1 MKRFFSVILAALML
15 AQTTALAAPT
25 AETVENAG
33 EVTENAQLLDEEKET
48 VVDTT
53 NLYEEY
59 GTPDSFLN
67 YDMSQEPS
75 ELKSWGVNKGS
86 VNYVFEKGVL
96 KITPK
101 ELVSDN
107 DVVRE
112 LTANG
117 EKAARNGIKDC
128 NFHIRVPSI
137 PTSVINK
144 IVFRVKAVS
153 PYTERVD
160 GTLAKV
166 AGDMSALQVFTCTTA
181 FKGEEGT
188 GNGLNGS
195 YQTLQLLNF
204 DGEFHDY
211 VFDLSKIGNW
221 KGDLTNLRIDLPN
234 FLYEGEEIYIDSI
247 VAYDNYGKEAE
258 FFNFDMSRKPTVMGS
273 AWANIGNV
281 NFGFNGKDMVITVT
295 KTSQGSDKGEHK
307 FELTKD
313 GVKGTYYS
321 ANDPIFNMY
330 VPMIPTEN
338 IKSVVVTATATSPYE
353 ERINGTVN
361 NKDND
366 MNALQIFFMTTE
378 TGGKYNTTNGL
389 AGANSKKL
397 QFKFD
402 GKSHDYVFDFSD
414 RAKWLGDFTAMRVD
428 PTNELFEGE
437 EIRIESFKIY
447 LKDGVASD
455 LGYPVDMYSYD
466 MTTRPSFIGEKIT
479 SWTNSVLTTKIEK
492 DSDAVNG
499 SALKL
504 YYDPNTA
511 NYTGKDGITV
521 TDNDGNTVKKMRD
534 PNFSFNPKFPV
545 SNVNAILIRARFDT
559 PYEARINQAE
569 SNETRLQIFYT
580 TDTVTGVS
588 EDNSIKINVAR
599 DGEYHDYLYYFPANS
614 TFTGNTVTMF
624 RFDFLNEYFEN
635 EALYVDYIKL
645 YSKTP
650 TETYDLTDM
659 VFTPANGATNV
670 DYRTRKITAKLPDSF
685 TGGEEFLKSVNWS
698 NLYFN
703 SYDEATKTA
712 VFGINKYH
720 DTYKTCNTL
729 KGLTFTSN
737 SVTNFTDDGKG
748 YITPYYSIKMSN
760 TFATDGENLVPNG
773 DFGVDTDSMIRV
785 EDNSFFSKI
794 RNGVLTLG
802 TGKEM
807 PQNTF
812 KGLNWNNLI
821 DYEKGTA
828 ENPKYYYFSITAK
841 YTEGTYASWNKIK
854 DRTLYKKDTDTGDV
868 SEFKPLSNTDMN
880 KPKML
885 ITFQKD
891 WNSNDGFAA
900 DVGAYTPGVTNNY
913 RFNNFDN
920 SYKTYSYILK
930 SESSVYKDGKIVP
943 NDDKLWT
950 YFIWEPGDIYY
961 DEKCTQPV
969 TIGFDFMFNNITMKE
984 MFKLNF
990 DLGTDAAGTAPATR
1004 YFAKDVN
1011 TVLPEDTAFTKNG
1024 FAFAGWTD
1032 GEKVYKPGETVTF
1045 GTAGD
1050 KTLKAVWTPML
1061 TLEDESTASVRTA
1074 PNGIRLLSSVGEEI
1088 KNNEKLVSYG
1098 YLVARTEVLG
1108 ENELTFE
1115 FENSISRKAYDK
1127 VTGDDYHYQIG
1138 DGLIKIAAA
1147 IVGIPKGHEN
1157 DKFTIRTYADMGT
1170 DGTLYGNTVTTSLTK
1185 ICKSYKDNQEV
1196 YNQLTDAQKKL
1207 VDEYAEL
1214 YKED

>member
-59 GTPDSFLN
+59 GTPDTFLN
-67 YDMSQEPS
+67 YDMSQDPGTFSNWAANVGKISKSFENG
-75 ELKSWGVNKGS
+75 ELKVTPDVSDKS
-86 VNYVFEKGVL
+86 V
-96 KITPK
+96 TK
-101 ELVSDN
+101 ELTVD
-107 DVVRE
+107 R
-112 LTANG
+112 TAA
-117 EKAARNGIKDC
+117 ERKGIKDP
-128 NFHIRVPSI
+128 NVWLAVPSI

-153 PYTERVD
+153 PYEERLK
-160 GTLAKV
+160 GNLNE
-166 AGDMSALQVFTCTTA
+166 GDTSALKVYIKTTKGGISEGSATMQNLVFDN
-181 FKGEEGT
+181 E
-188 GNGLNGS
+188 
-195 YQTLQLLNF
+195 Y
-204 DGEFHDY
+204 HDY
-211 VFDLSKIGNW
+211 AFDLSKLALW
-221 KGDLTNLRIDLPN
+221 SGDLTNLRIDFPN
-234 FLYEGEEIYIDSI
+234 YMYEGEEIYIDSI

-258 FFNFDMSRKPTVMGS
+258 FFNFDMSRKPTVMTS
-273 AWANIGNV
+273 LHTNIGKV
-281 NFGFNGKDMVITVT
+281 DGSFDGKDMVLTVT
-295 KTSQGSDKGEHK
+295 KTSEGNTEKGEHK
-307 FELTKD
+307 FELTKN

-321 ANDPIFNMY
+321 ANDPLFNMY
-330 VPMIPTEN
+330 VPMIPTAN

-353 ERINGTVN
+353 ERVNGTAN
-361 NKDND
+361 NKDSD
-366 MNALQIFFMTTE
+366 MNALQIFFMTTAS
-378 TGGKYNTTNGL
+378 GGKYNTTNGL
-389 AGANSKKL
+389 SGANSKKL

-402 GKSHDYVFDFSD
+402 GKSHDYVFDFSNSS
-414 RAKWLGDFTAMRVD
+414 AWSGDFTAMRVD

-437 EIRIESFKIY
+437 EIRIESIKIY

-455 LGYPVDMYSYD
+455 LGYLVDMYSYD
-466 MTTRPSFIGEKIT
+466 MTTRPFFIGEKIT

-511 NYTGKDGITV
+511 NYTGTDGITV
-521 TDNDGNTVKKMRD
+521 KDNDGNTVKKMRD

-545 SNVNAILIRARFDT
+545 SNVNAILIRAKFDT
-559 PYEARINQAE
+559 PYYDRVTQAE

-624 RFDFLNEYFEN
+624 RFDLLNEYFEG
-635 EALYVDYIKL
+635 EAMYVDYIKL

-720 DTYKTCNTL
+720 DKYKTCNTL

-737 SVTNFTDDGKG
+737 SVSGFTADGKG
-748 YITPYYSIKMSN
+748 YITPYYSIKMSGDI
-760 TFATDGENLVPNG
+760 ATDGENLVPNG
-773 DFGVDTDSMIRV
+773 DLGVDTDSMIRAD
-785 EDNSFFSKI
+785 ENNSFFSKI

-812 KGLNWNNLI
+812 KGLKWDNLI

-841 YTEGTYASWNKIK
+841 YTNETWASWNKIK
-854 DRTLYKKDTDTGDV
+854 DLTLYKKDKGAV

-880 KPKML
+880 KPKM
-885 ITFQKD
+885 INTFQKT
-891 WNSNDGFAA
+891 WNGNDGFAA
-900 DVGAYTPGVTNNY
+900 DVGAYTPGVTNNN
-913 RFNNFDN
+913 RFNNFDD

-930 SESSVYKDGKIVP
+930 SVSSKDE
-943 NDDKLWT
+943 LWT
-950 YFIWEPGDIYY
+950 YFNWEPGDIYY
-961 DEKCTQPV
+961 DEECTKPV

-1088 KNNEKLVSYG
+1088 KSNEKLVSYG

-1115 FENSISRKAYDK
+1115 FEKCIHKEAYVKGTD
-1127 VTGDDYHYQIG
+1127 VDYHYQIG

-1147 IVGIPKGHEN
+1147 IVGIPKEHVN

-1185 ICKSYKDNQEV
+1185 ICKSYKDNQEA

-1207 VDEYAEL
+1207 VDEYAAL
-1214 YKED
+1214 YKD

>member
-53 NLYEEY
+53 DLYEEY
-59 GTPDSFLN
+59 GTPDTFLN
-67 YDMSQEPS
+67 YDMSQDPGTFSNWAANVGKISKTFENG
-75 ELKSWGVNKGS
+75 ELKV
-86 VNYVFEKGVL
+86 
-96 KITPK
+96 TPD
-101 ELVSDN
+101 VSDKS
-107 DVVRE
+107 VTKQ
-112 LTANG
+112 LTVDG
-117 EKAARNGIKDC
+117 TAAERKGIQDP
-128 NFHIRVPSI
+128 NVWLAVPSI

-153 PYTERVD
+153 PYAERVNGDLND
-160 GTLAKV
+160 GDT
-166 AGDMSALQVFTCTTA
+166 SALKVYIKTT
-181 FKGEEGT
+181 KGGIAEGSAT
-188 GNGLNGS
+188 MQNLV
-195 YQTLQLLNF
+195 F
-204 DGEFHDY
+204 DGEYHDY
-211 VFDLSKIGNW
+211 AFDLSGLALW
-221 KGDLTNLRIDLPN
+221 SGDLTNLRIDFPN
-234 FLYEGEEIYIDSI
+234 YMYEGEEIYIDSI

-258 FFNFDMSRKPTVMGS
+258 FFNFDMSRKPDVMGS

-281 NFGFNGKDMVITVT
+281 DFGFDGKDMVLTVT
-295 KTSQGSDKGEHK
+295 KTSEGNTEKGEHK

-330 VPMIPTEN
+330 VPMIPTAN

-353 ERINGTVN
+353 ERVNGTVN

-366 MNALQIFFMTTE
+366 MNALQIFFMTTAS
-378 TGGKYNTTNGL
+378 GGKYNTTNGL
-389 AGANSKKL
+389 SGANSKKL

-414 RAKWLGDFTAMRVD
+414 RSAWSGDFTAMRVD

-437 EIRIESFKIY
+437 EVRIESFKIC
-447 LKDGVASD
+447 LKNGMTSD

-466 MTTRPSFIGEKIT
+466 MTTRPSFIGETIT
-479 SWTNSVLTTKIEK
+479 PWTNSVLTTKIVK

-511 NYTGKDGITV
+511 NFTGTGGITV

-559 PYEARINQAE
+559 PYYDRVTQAD
-569 SNETRLQIFYT
+569 SDETKLQIYYT
-580 TDTVTGVS
+580 TDTVTGVN
-588 EDNSIKINVAR
+588 ETNSIKINVAR

-624 RFDFLNEYFEN
+624 RFDLLNEYFEN

-720 DTYKTCNTL
+720 DKYTTCNTL
-729 KGLTFTSN
+729 KGLTFTSD
-737 SVTNFTDDGKG
+737 SVSGFTADGKG
-748 YITPYYSIKMSN
+748 YITPYYSIKMSG
-760 TFATDGENLVPNG
+760 TIATDGENLVPNG
-773 DFGVDTDSMIRV
+773 DLGVDTDSMIRV
-785 EDNSFFSKI
+785 GDNTFFSKI

-812 KGLNWNNLI
+812 KGLSWNNLI

-828 ENPKYYYFSITAK
+828 ENPKYYYFSFTAK
-841 YTEGTYASWNKIK
+841 YTDETYASWNSIK
-854 DRTLYKKDTDTGDV
+854 DLTLYKKTTKDGVDTV
-868 SEFKPLSNTDMN
+868 SEFKLSSNPEN
-880 KPKML
+880 KPK
-885 ITFQKD
+885 IFIHFPKSWDQSSIVD
-891 WNSNDGFAA
+891 
-900 DVGAYTPGVTNNY
+900 DVKAYTPGVNNEKRVCSLNDQY
-913 RFNNFDN
+913 Q
-920 SYKTYSYILK
+920 TYTYILK
-930 SESSVYKDGKIVP
+930 SAEDS
-943 NDDKLWT
+943 NLMT
-950 YFIWEPGDIYY
+950 YFVWEPGKIYY
-961 DEKCTQPV
+961 DEACKNEV
-969 TIGFDFMFNNITMKE
+969 KVGFDFMFNNVTMKE

-990 DLGTDAAGTAPATR
+990 DLGTDAAGTAPAVR

-1050 KTLKAVWTPML
+1050 KTLEAVWTPML

-1088 KNNEKLVSYG
+1088 KSNEKLVSYG

-1115 FENSISRKAYDK
+1115 FENKISKAAYDK
-1127 VTGDDYHYQIG
+1127 DTGVDYHYQIG

-1147 IVGIPKGHEN
+1147 IVGIPEEHVN
-1157 DKFTIRTYADMGT
+1157 DKFTIRTYADMGNE
-1170 DGTLYGNTVTTSLTK
+1170 TLYGNTVTTSLTK
-1185 ICKSYKDNQEV
+1185 ICKSYKDNQEA
-1196 YNQLTDAQKKL
+1196 YNQLTDAQKEL
-1207 VDEYAEL
+1207 VDKYAAL
-1214 YKED
+1214 YVKD

>member
-15 AQTTALAAPT
+15 AQTTALAAPM

-59 GTPDSFLN
+59 GTPDTFLN
-67 YDMSQEPS
+67 YDMSQDPGTFS
-75 ELKSWGVNKGS
+75 NWAANVGKISKSFDNGELKVTPDVSDKS
-86 VNYVFEKGVL
+86 V
-96 KITPK
+96 TK
-101 ELVSDN
+101 ELTVQGTAAERKGIN
-107 DVVRE
+107 DP
-112 LTANG
+112 
-117 EKAARNGIKDC
+117 
-128 NFHIRVPSI
+128 NFWLAVPSI

-153 PYTERVD
+153 PYEERVN
-160 GTLAKV
+160 GKLNE
-166 AGDMSALQVFTCTTA
+166 GDTSALKVYIKTT
-181 FKGEEGT
+181 KGGIAEDSST
-188 GNGLNGS
+188 MQNLV
-195 YQTLQLLNF
+195 F
-204 DGEFHDY
+204 DGEYHDY
-211 VFDLSKIGNW
+211 AFDLSRLALW
-221 KGDLTNLRIDLPN
+221 SGDLTDLRIDLPN
-234 FLYEGEEIYIDSI
+234 YLYEGEEIYIDSI

-353 ERINGTVN
+353 ERINGTIIN
-361 NKDND
+361 NKTD
-366 MNALQIFFMTTE
+366 MNALQIFFMTTKS
-378 TGGKYNTTNGL
+378 GGQYNTTNGL
-389 AGANSKKL
+389 KGANSKQL
-397 QFKFD
+397 NFKFD
-402 GKSHDYVFDFSD
+402 GKSHDYVFDFSNSSD
-414 RAKWLGDFTAMRVD
+414 WSGDFTAMRVD

-466 MTTRPSFIGEKIT
+466 MTTRPFFIGEKIT
-479 SWTNSVLTTKIEK
+479 IRHTDNSVLTTKIEK

-511 NYTGKDGITV
+511 NYTGKDGITIK
-521 TDNDGNTVKKMRD
+521 DDGGNTVKKMRD

-559 PYEARINQAE
+559 PYYDRVTQAD
-569 SNETRLQIFYT
+569 SDETKLQIYYT
-580 TDTVTGVS
+580 TDTVGLG
-588 EDNSIKINVAR
+588 EANSIKINVAR

-624 RFDFLNEYFEN
+624 RFDLLNDYFEN

-720 DTYKTCNTL
+720 DVHKTCNTL
-729 KGLTFTSN
+729 KGMTFTSN
-737 SVTNFTDDGKG
+737 SVSGFTADGKG
-748 YITPYYSIKMSN
+748 YVTPNYSIKMSD

-785 EDNSFFSKI
+785 TDNSFFSKI

-807 PQNTF
+807 PPDTF
-812 KGLNWNNLI
+812 KGLDWTNLI

-841 YTEGTYASWNKIK
+841 YTDETYASWNKIK
-854 DRTLYKKDTDTGDV
+854 DRTLYIKDKTGDV

-885 ITFQKD
+885 ITFQKA
-891 WNSNDGFAA
+891 WNGNDGFAA

-930 SESSVYKDGKIVP
+930 SQSIVYVDGKIVP

-950 YFIWEPGDIYY
+950 YFIWEPGQIFY
-961 DEKCTQPV
+961 DQECTKPV

-1115 FENSISRKAYDK
+1115 FENKISKAAYDK
-1127 VTGDDYHYQIG
+1127 DTGVDYHYQIG

-1147 IVGIPKGHEN
+1147 IVGIPEEHVN
-1157 DKFTIRTYADMGT
+1157 DKFTIRTYADMGNE
-1170 DGTLYGNTVTTSLTK
+1170 TLYGNTVTTSLTK
-1185 ICKSYKDNQEV
+1185 ICKSYKDNQEA
-1196 YNQLTDAQKKL
+1196 YNQLTDAQKEL
-1207 VDEYAEL
+1207 VDKYAAL
-1214 YKED
+1214 YVAD

>member
-59 GTPDSFLN
+59 GTPDTFLN
-67 YDMSQEPS
+67 YDMSQDPGTFS
-75 ELKSWGVNKGS
+75 NWAANVGKISKSFDNGELKVTPDVSDKS
-86 VNYVFEKGVL
+86 V
-96 KITPK
+96 TK
-101 ELVSDN
+101 ELTVQGTAAERKGIN
-107 DVVRE
+107 DP
-112 LTANG
+112 
-117 EKAARNGIKDC
+117 
-128 NFHIRVPSI
+128 NFWLAVPSI

-153 PYTERVD
+153 PYEERVN
-160 GTLAKV
+160 GNLNE
-166 AGDMSALQVFTCTTA
+166 GDTSALKVYIKTT
-181 FKGEEGT
+181 KGGIAEGSAT
-188 GNGLNGS
+188 MQNLV
-195 YQTLQLLNF
+195 F
-204 DGEFHDY
+204 DGEYHDY
-211 VFDLSKIGNW
+211 AFDLSGLALW
-221 KGDLTNLRIDLPN
+221 SGDLTNLRIDLPN
-234 FLYEGEEIYIDSI
+234 YLYEGEEIYIDSI

-258 FFNFDMSRKPTVMGS
+258 FFNFDMSRKPDVMGS

-281 NFGFNGKDMVITVT
+281 DFGFDGKDMVITVT

-353 ERINGTVN
+353 ERINGTIN
-361 NKDND
+361 NNTD
-366 MNALQIFFMTTE
+366 MNALQIFFMTTKS
-378 TGGKYNTTNGL
+378 GGKYNTTNGL
-389 AGANSKKL
+389 KGANSKQL
-397 QFKFD
+397 NFKFD
-402 GKSHDYVFDFSD
+402 GKSHDYVFDFSNSSD
-414 RAKWLGDFTAMRVD
+414 WSGDFTAMRVD

-437 EIRIESFKIY
+437 KIRIESFKIY
-447 LKDGVASD
+447 LNDGVASD

-466 MTTRPSFIGEKIT
+466 MTTRPFFIGEKIT
-479 SWTNSVLTTKIEK
+479 IRHTDNSVLTTKIEN

-521 TDNDGNTVKKMRD
+521 TDGKGNTVKKMRD

-559 PYEARINQAE
+559 PYEARINQAD
-569 SNETRLQIFYT
+569 SDDTKLQIYYT
-580 TDTVTGVS
+580 TDTVTSVN
-588 EDNSIKINVAR
+588 EANSIKINVAR

-624 RFDFLNEYFEN
+624 RFDLLNEYFEK

-720 DTYKTCNTL
+720 DNYTTCNTL

-737 SVTNFTDDGKG
+737 SVSGFTADGKG

-773 DFGVDTDSMIRV
+773 DLGVDTDSMIRV
-785 EDNSFFSKI
+785 SDNSFFSKI
-794 RNGVLTLG
+794 RNGALTLG

-812 KGLNWNNLI
+812 RGLSWNNLI

-828 ENPKYYYFSITAK
+828 ENPKYYYFSFTAK
-841 YTEGTYASWNKIK
+841 YTDETYASWNKIK
-854 DRTLYKKDTDTGDV
+854 DLTLYKKTTNKDGVDTV
-868 SEFKPLSNTDMN
+868 SEFKLSSNPEN
-880 KPKML
+880 KPK
-885 ITFQKD
+885 IFIHFPKAWDQTSIVD
-891 WNSNDGFAA
+891 
-900 DVGAYTPGVTNNY
+900 DVKAYTPGVNNEKRVCSLNDQY
-913 RFNNFDN
+913 Q
-920 SYKTYSYILK
+920 TYTYILK
-930 SESSVYKDGKIVP
+930 SAEDS
-943 NDDKLWT
+943 NLMT
-950 YFIWEPGDIYY
+950 YFVWEPGKIYY
-961 DEKCTQPV
+961 DETCKNEV
-969 TIGFDFMFNNITMKE
+969 KVGFDFMFNNITMKE

-1115 FENSISRKAYDK
+1115 FENKISKAAYDK
-1127 VTGDDYHYQIG
+1127 DTGVDYHYQIG

-1147 IVGIPKGHEN
+1147 IVGIPEEHVN
-1157 DKFTIRTYADMGT
+1157 DKFTIRTYADMGNE
-1170 DGTLYGNTVTTSLTK
+1170 TLYGNTVTTSLTK
-1185 ICKSYKDNQEV
+1185 ICKSYKDNQEA
-1196 YNQLTDAQKKL
+1196 YNQLTDAQKEL
-1207 VDEYAEL
+1207 VDKYAKL
-1214 YKED
+1214 YVEG

>member
-59 GTPDSFLN
+59 GTPDTFLN
-67 YDMSQEPS
+67 YDMSQDPGTFS
-75 ELKSWGVNKGS
+75 NWAANVGKISKSFDNGELKVTPDVSDKS
-86 VNYVFEKGVL
+86 V
-96 KITPK
+96 TK
-101 ELVSDN
+101 ELTVGG
-107 DVVRE
+107 
-112 LTANG
+112 TAA
-117 EKAARNGIKDC
+117 ERKGIKDP
-128 NFHIRVPSI
+128 NVWLAVPSI

-153 PYTERVD
+153 PYEERVK
-160 GTLAKV
+160 GNLNE
-166 AGDMSALQVFTCTTA
+166 GDTSALKVYIKTT
-181 FKGEEGT
+181 KGGISEGSAT
-188 GNGLNGS
+188 MQNLV
-195 YQTLQLLNF
+195 F
-204 DGEFHDY
+204 DGEYHDY
-211 VFDLSKIGNW
+211 AFDLSKLALW
-221 KGDLTNLRIDLPN
+221 SGDLTNLRIDFPN
-234 FLYEGEEIYIDSI
+234 YMYEGEEIYIDSI

-258 FFNFDMSRKPTVMGS
+258 FFNFDMSRKPDVMGS

-281 NFGFNGKDMVITVT
+281 DFGFDGKDMVLTVT
-295 KTSQGSDKGEHK
+295 KTSEGNTEKGERK
-307 FELTKD
+307 FDLTKD

-321 ANDPIFNMY
+321 ANDTIFNMY
-330 VPMIPTEN
+330 VPMIPTAN

-353 ERINGTVN
+353 ERVNGTVN

-366 MNALQIFFMTTE
+366 MNALQIFFMTTAS
-378 TGGKYNTTNGL
+378 GGKYNTTNGL
-389 AGANSKKL
+389 SGANSKKL

-414 RAKWLGDFTAMRVD
+414 SAKWSGDFTAMRVD

-455 LGYPVDMYSYD
+455 LGYLVDMYSYD

-479 SWTNSVLTTKIEK
+479 SWTKSVLTTKIEK

-511 NYTGKDGITV
+511 NYTGTDGFTVKD
-521 TDNDGNTVKKMRD
+521 NNGNTVKKMRD

-559 PYEARINQAE
+559 PYYDRVTQAD

-635 EALYVDYIKL
+635 EAMYVDYIKL

-720 DTYKTCNTL
+720 DKYKTCNTL

-737 SVTNFTDDGKG
+737 SVTSFTDDGKG
-748 YITPYYSIKMSN
+748 YITPYYSIKM
-760 TFATDGENLVPNG
+760 TGDIATDGENLVPNG
-773 DFGVDTDSMIRV
+773 DLGVDTDSMIRV

-812 KGLNWNNLI
+812 KGLSWNNLI
-821 DYEKGTA
+821 DYKKGTA
-828 ENPKYYYFSITAK
+828 ENPKYYYFSFTAK
-841 YTEGTYASWNKIK
+841 YTEETYASWNKIK
-854 DRTLYKKDTDTGDV
+854 DLTLYKKTTNKDGVDTV
-868 SEFKPLSNTDMN
+868 SEFKLSSNPEN
-880 KPKML
+880 KPK
-885 ITFQKD
+885 IFIHFPKEWKQTGIVD
-891 WNSNDGFAA
+891 
-900 DVGAYTPGVTNNY
+900 DVKAYTPGVNNEKRVCSLNDQY
-913 RFNNFDN
+913 Q
-920 SYKTYSYILK
+920 TYTYILK
-930 SESSVYKDGKIVP
+930 SAEDSNLMTFFV
-943 NDDKLWT
+943 
-950 YFIWEPGDIYY
+950 WEPGKIYY
-961 DEKCTQPV
+961 DEACKNEV
-969 TIGFDFMFNNITMKE
+969 KVGFDFMFNNVTMKE

-1088 KNNEKLVSYG
+1088 KSNEKLVSYG

-1108 ENELTFE
+1108 EKELTFE
-1115 FENSISRKAYDK
+1115 FENSISRAAYDK
-1127 VTGDDYHYQIG
+1127 DTGVDYHYQIG

-1147 IVGIPKGHEN
+1147 IVGIPDGHEN
-1157 DKFTIRTYADMGT
+1157 DKFTIRTYADMGN
-1170 DGTLYGNTVTTSLTK
+1170 DEILYGNTVTTSLTK
-1185 ICKSYKDNQEV
+1185 ICKSYKDNQEA
-1196 YNQLTDAQKKL
+1196 YNQLTDAQKEL
-1207 VDEYAEL
+1207 VDKYAKL
-1214 YKED
+1214 YVEG

>member
-59 GTPDSFLN
+59 GTPDTFLN
-67 YDMSQEPS
+67 YDMSQDPGTFSNWAANVGKISKSFENG
-75 ELKSWGVNKGS
+75 ELKV
-86 VNYVFEKGVL
+86 
-96 KITPK
+96 TPD
-101 ELVSDN
+101 VSDKS
-107 DVVRE
+107 VTKQ
-112 LTANG
+112 LTVG
-117 EKAARNGIKDC
+117 STAAERKGIIDP
-128 NFHIRVPSI
+128 NVWLAVPSI

-153 PYTERVD
+153 PYEERLK
-160 GTLAKV
+160 GKLNE
-166 AGDMSALQVFTCTTA
+166 GDTSALKVYIKTT
-181 FKGEEGT
+181 KGGIDEGSAT
-188 GNGLNGS
+188 MQNLV
-195 YQTLQLLNF
+195 F
-204 DGEFHDY
+204 DGKYHDY
-211 VFDLSKIGNW
+211 AFDLSKLALW
-221 KGDLTNLRIDLPN
+221 SGDLTNLRIDFPN
-234 FLYEGEEIYIDSI
+234 YMYEGEEIYIDSI

-258 FFNFDMSRKPTVMGS
+258 FFNFDMSRKPDVMGS

-281 NFGFNGKDMVITVT
+281 DFGFDGKDMVLTVT
-295 KTSQGSDKGEHK
+295 KTSEGSDKGEHK
-307 FELTKD
+307 FDLTKD
-313 GVKGTYYS
+313 RVKDTYYS
-321 ANDPIFNMY
+321 ANDPIFEMY
-330 VPMIPTEN
+330 VPMIPTAN

-353 ERINGTVN
+353 ERINGTIIN
-361 NKDND
+361 NKTD
-366 MNALQIFFMTTE
+366 MNALQIFFMTTKS
-378 TGGKYNTTNGL
+378 GGEYNTTKGL
-389 AGANSKKL
+389 KGANSKIL

-402 GKSHDYVFDFSD
+402 GKSHDYVFDFSNKSD
-414 RAKWLGDFTAMRVD
+414 WSGDFTAMRVD

-455 LGYPVDMYSYD
+455 LGYLVDMYSYD
-466 MTTRPSFIGEKIT
+466 MTTRPFFIGEKIT
-479 SWTNSVLTTKIEK
+479 IRHTDNSVLTTKIEN

-521 TDNDGNTVKKMRD
+521 TDKDGNTVKKMRD

-559 PYEARINQAE
+559 PYYDRVTQAD
-569 SNETRLQIFYT
+569 SDDTKLQIYYT
-580 TDTVTGVS
+580 TDTVTGVN
-588 EDNSIKINVAR
+588 ETNSIKINVAR
-599 DGEYHDYLYYFPANS
+599 DGKYHDYLYYFPANR

-624 RFDFLNEYFEN
+624 RFDLLNEYFEN
-635 EALYVDYIKL
+635 EAMYVDYIKL

-685 TGGEEFLKSVNWS
+685 TGGEEFLKSVDWS

-720 DTYKTCNTL
+720 DKYKTCNTL

-737 SVTNFTDDGKG
+737 SVTSFTDDGKG
-748 YITPYYSIKMSN
+748 YITPYYSIKMSGDI
-760 TFATDGENLVPNG
+760 ATDGENLVPNG
-773 DFGVDTDSMIRV
+773 DLGVDTDSMIRAD
-785 EDNSFFSKI
+785 ENNSFFSKI

-841 YTEGTYASWNKIK
+841 YTNETWASWNKIK
-854 DRTLYKKDTDTGDV
+854 DRTLYKKDKDTGAV

-885 ITFQKD
+885 NTFQKT
-891 WNSNDGFAA
+891 WNGNDGFAA

-913 RFNNFDN
+913 RFNNFDD

-930 SESSVYKDGKIVP
+930 SVSSKDE
-943 NDDKLWT
+943 LWT
-950 YFIWEPGDIYY
+950 YFNWEPGDIYY
-961 DEKCTQPV
+961 DEECTKPV

-1088 KNNEKLVSYG
+1088 KSNEKLVSYG

-1108 ENELTFE
+1108 ENELTFA

-1127 VTGDDYHYQIG
+1127 DTGVDYHYQIG

-1157 DKFTIRTYADMGT
+1157 DKFTIRTYADMG
-1170 DGTLYGNTVTTSLTK
+1170 DETLYGNTVTTSLTK
-1185 ICKSYKDNQEV
+1185 ICKSYKDNQEA

-1207 VDEYAEL
+1207 VDEYAAL
-1214 YKED
+1214 YKD

>member
-15 AQTTALAAPT
+15 AQTTALAAPM

-59 GTPDSFLN
+59 GTPDTFLN
-67 YDMSQEPS
+67 YDMSQDPGTFS
-75 ELKSWGVNKGS
+75 NWAANVGKISKSFDNGELKVTPDVSDKS
-86 VNYVFEKGVL
+86 V
-96 KITPK
+96 TK
-101 ELVSDN
+101 ELTVEGTAAERKGIN
-107 DVVRE
+107 DP
-112 LTANG
+112 
-117 EKAARNGIKDC
+117 
-128 NFHIRVPSI
+128 NFWLAVPSI

-153 PYTERVD
+153 PYEERVNGDLND
-160 GTLAKV
+160 GDT
-166 AGDMSALQVFTCTTA
+166 SALKVYIKTT
-181 FKGEEGT
+181 KGGIAEGSST
-188 GNGLNGS
+188 MQNLV
-195 YQTLQLLNF
+195 F
-204 DGEFHDY
+204 DGEYHDY
-211 VFDLSKIGNW
+211 AFDLSRLALW
-221 KGDLTNLRIDLPN
+221 SGDLTNLRIDIPN

-281 NFGFNGKDMVITVT
+281 DFGFDGKDMVLTVT
-295 KTSQGSDKGEHK
+295 KTSEGSDKGEHK
-307 FELTKD
+307 FDLTKD

-321 ANDPIFNMY
+321 ANDTIFNMY
-330 VPMIPTEN
+330 VPMIPTAN

-353 ERINGTVN
+353 ERINGTIN
-361 NKDND
+361 NRDND

-378 TGGKYNTTNGL
+378 SGGKYNTTDGL
-389 AGANSKKL
+389 NGANSKKL

-414 RAKWLGDFTAMRVD
+414 SSKWSGDFTAMRVD

-455 LGYPVDMYSYD
+455 LGYLVDMYSYD
-466 MTTRPSFIGEKIT
+466 MTTRPSFIGETIT
-479 SWTNSVLTTKIEK
+479 SWTKSVLTTKIEK
-492 DSDAVNG
+492 DPDAVNG

-511 NYTGKDGITV
+511 NYTGTDGITV
-521 TDNDGNTVKKMRD
+521 KDEAGNTVKKMRD

-559 PYEARINQAE
+559 PYYDRVTQAE

-580 TDTVTGVS
+580 TDTVTGVN

-599 DGEYHDYLYYFPANS
+599 DGKYHDYLYYFPANS

-624 RFDFLNEYFEN
+624 RFDLLNDYFEN
-635 EALYVDYIKL
+635 EAMYVDYIKL

-720 DTYKTCNTL
+720 DKYTTCNTL

-737 SVTNFTDDGKG
+737 SVSGFTADGKG
-748 YITPYYSIKMSN
+748 YVTPYYSIKMSN

-773 DFGVDTDSMIRV
+773 DFGVDTDSMIRL

-812 KGLNWNNLI
+812 RGLSWNNLI

-828 ENPKYYYFSITAK
+828 KNPKYYYFSFTAK
-841 YTEGTYASWNKIK
+841 YTDETYASWNKIK
-854 DRTLYKKDTDTGDV
+854 DLTLYKKTTKDGVDTV
-868 SEFKPLSNTDMN
+868 SEFKLSSNPEN
-880 KPKML
+880 KPK
-885 ITFQKD
+885 IFIHFPKAWDQTSIVD
-891 WNSNDGFAA
+891 
-900 DVGAYTPGVTNNY
+900 DVKAYTPGVNNEKRVCSLNDQY
-913 RFNNFDN
+913 Q
-920 SYKTYSYILK
+920 TYTYILK
-930 SESSVYKDGKIVP
+930 SAEDS
-943 NDDKLWT
+943 NLMT
-950 YFIWEPGDIYY
+950 YFVWEPGKIYY
-961 DEKCTQPV
+961 DEACKNEV
-969 TIGFDFMFNNITMKE
+969 KVGFDFMFNNITMKE

-990 DLGTDAAGTAPATR
+990 DLGTDAAGTAPAVR

-1061 TLEDESTASVRTA
+1061 TLENESTASVRTA

-1115 FENSISRKAYDK
+1115 FENKISKAAYDK
-1127 VTGDDYHYQIG
+1127 DTGVDYHYQIG

-1147 IVGIPKGHEN
+1147 IVGIPEEHVN
-1157 DKFTIRTYADMGT
+1157 DKFTIRTYADMGNE
-1170 DGTLYGNTVTTSLTK
+1170 TLYGNTVTTSLTK
-1185 ICKSYKDNQEV
+1185 ICKSYKDNQEA
-1196 YNQLTDAQKKL
+1196 YNQLTDAQKEL
-1207 VDEYAEL
+1207 VDKYAAF
-1214 YKED
+1214 YVAD

>member
-59 GTPDSFLN
+59 GTPDTFLN

-86 VNYVFEKGVL
+86 VNYVFENGVL
-96 KITPK
+96 KITPAK
-101 ELVSDN
+101 LVSDN

-112 LTANG
+112 LTADG
-117 EKAARNGIKDC
+117 KKAARNGIKDC

-144 IVFRVKAVS
+144 VVFRVKAVS

-258 FFNFDMSRKPTVMGS
+258 FFNFDMSRKPDVMGS

-281 NFGFNGKDMVITVT
+281 DFGFDGKDMVLTVT
-295 KTSQGSDKGEHK
+295 KTSEGSSKGEHK
-307 FELTKD
+307 FDLTKD

-321 ANDPIFNMY
+321 ANDPIFEMY
-330 VPMIPTEN
+330 VPMIPTAN

-353 ERINGTVN
+353 ERINGTIIN
-361 NKDND
+361 NKTD
-366 MNALQIFFMTTE
+366 MNALQIFFMTTKS
-378 TGGKYNTTNGL
+378 GGEYNTTKGL
-389 AGANSKKL
+389 KGANSKIL

-402 GKSHDYVFDFSD
+402 GKSHDYVFDFSNKSD
-414 RAKWLGDFTAMRVD
+414 WSGDFTAMRVD

-455 LGYPVDMYSYD
+455 LGYLVDMYSYD
-466 MTTRPSFIGEKIT
+466 MTTRPFFIGEKIT
-479 SWTNSVLTTKIEK
+479 IRHTDNSVLATKIEN

-521 TDNDGNTVKKMRD
+521 TDKDGNTVKKMRD

-559 PYEARINQAE
+559 PYYDRVTQAD
-569 SNETRLQIFYT
+569 SDDTKLQIYYT

-624 RFDFLNEYFEN
+624 RFDLLNEYFEN

-720 DTYKTCNTL
+720 DRYKTCNTL
-729 KGLTFTSN
+729 KGLTFTSD
-737 SVTNFTDDGKG
+737 SVSGFTADGKG
-748 YITPYYSIKMSN
+748 YITPYYSIKMSGDI
-760 TFATDGENLVPNG
+760 ATDGENLVPNG
-773 DFGVDTDSMIRV
+773 DLGVDTDSMIRAD
-785 EDNSFFSKI
+785 ENNSFFSKI

-841 YTEGTYASWNKIK
+841 YTNETWASWNKIK
-854 DRTLYKKDTDTGDV
+854 DQTLYKKDKDTV

-885 ITFQKD
+885 NTFPKA
-891 WNSNDGFAA
+891 WNGNGGFAA

-913 RFNNFDN
+913 RFNNFDD

-930 SESSVYKDGKIVP
+930 SVSSKDE
-943 NDDKLWT
+943 LWT
-950 YFIWEPGDIYY
+950 YFNWEPGDIYY
-961 DEKCTQPV
+961 DEECTKPV
-969 TIGFDFMFNNITMKE
+969 TIGFDFMLNNITMKE

-1088 KNNEKLVSYG
+1088 KTNEKLVSYG

-1115 FENSISRKAYDK
+1115 FENKISKAAYDK
-1127 VTGDDYHYQIG
+1127 DTGVDYHYQIG

-1147 IVGIPKGHEN
+1147 IVGIPEEHVN
-1157 DKFTIRTYADMGT
+1157 DKFTIRTYADMGNE
-1170 DGTLYGNTVTTSLTK
+1170 TLYGNTVTTSLTK
-1185 ICKSYKDNQEV
+1185 ICKSYKDNQEA
-1196 YNQLTDAQKKL
+1196 YNQLTDAQKEL
-1207 VDEYAEL
+1207 VDKYAAL
-1214 YKED
+1214 YVAD

>member
-59 GTPDSFLN
+59 GTPDTFLN

-86 VNYVFEKGVL
+86 VNYVFENGVL
-96 KITPK
+96 KITPAN
-101 ELVSDN
+101 LVSDN

-258 FFNFDMSRKPTVMGS
+258 FFNFDMSRKPDVMGS

-281 NFGFNGKDMVITVT
+281 DFGFDGKDMVLTVT
-295 KTSQGSDKGEHK
+295 KTSEGNTEKGERK

-321 ANDPIFNMY
+321 ANDTIFNMY
-330 VPMIPTEN
+330 VPMIPTAN

-353 ERINGTVN
+353 ERVNGTVN

-366 MNALQIFFMTTE
+366 MNALQIFFMTTAS
-378 TGGKYNTTNGL
+378 GGKYNTTNGL
-389 AGANSKKL
+389 SGANSKKL

-414 RAKWLGDFTAMRVD
+414 RSAWSGDFTAMRVD

-466 MTTRPSFIGEKIT
+466 MTTRPSFIGETIT
-479 SWTNSVLTTKIEK
+479 PWTNSVLTTKIVK

-511 NYTGKDGITV
+511 NFTGTGGITIK
-521 TDNDGNTVKKMRD
+521 DDGGNPVKKMRD

-559 PYEARINQAE
+559 PYYDRVTQAD
-569 SNETRLQIFYT
+569 SDETKLQIYYT
-580 TDTVTGVS
+580 TDTVTGVN
-588 EDNSIKINVAR
+588 ETNSIKINVAR

-624 RFDFLNEYFEN
+624 RFDLLNEYFEN

-737 SVTNFTDDGKG
+737 SVTSFTDDGKG
-748 YITPYYSIKMSN
+748 YITPYYSIKMSGDI
-760 TFATDGENLVPNG
+760 ATDGENLVPNG
-773 DFGVDTDSMIRV
+773 DLGVDTDSMIRV
-785 EDNSFFSKI
+785 DENNSFFSKI

-812 KGLNWNNLI
+812 KGLSWNNLI

-828 ENPKYYYFSITAK
+828 ENPKYYYFSFTAK
-841 YTEGTYASWNKIK
+841 YTDETYASWNKIK
-854 DRTLYKKDTDTGDV
+854 DLTLYKKTTKDGVDTV
-868 SEFKPLSNTDMN
+868 SEFKLSSNPEN
-880 KPKML
+880 KPK
-885 ITFQKD
+885 IFIHFPKAWDQTSIVD
-891 WNSNDGFAA
+891 
-900 DVGAYTPGVTNNY
+900 DVKAYTPGVNNEKRVCSLNDQY
-913 RFNNFDN
+913 Q
-920 SYKTYSYILK
+920 TYTYILK
-930 SESSVYKDGKIVP
+930 SAEDS
-943 NDDKLWT
+943 NLMT
-950 YFIWEPGDIYY
+950 YFVWEPGKIYY
-961 DEKCTQPV
+961 DEACKNEV
-969 TIGFDFMFNNITMKE
+969 KVGFDFMFNNITMKE

-1050 KTLKAVWTPML
+1050 KTLNAVWTPML

-1088 KNNEKLVSYG
+1088 KSNEKLVSYG

-1115 FENSISRKAYDK
+1115 FENKISKAAYDK
-1127 VTGDDYHYQIG
+1127 DTGVDYHYQIG

-1147 IVGIPKGHEN
+1147 IVGIPEEHVN
-1157 DKFTIRTYADMGT
+1157 DKFTIRTYADMGNE
-1170 DGTLYGNTVTTSLTK
+1170 TLYGNTVTTSLTK
-1185 ICKSYKDNQEV
+1185 ICKSYKDNQEA
-1196 YNQLTDAQKKL
+1196 YNQLTDAQKEL
-1207 VDEYAEL
+1207 VDKYAAL
-1214 YKED
+1214 YVAD

>member
-53 NLYEEY
+53 DLYEEY
-59 GTPDSFLN
+59 GTPDTFLN
-67 YDMSQEPS
+67 YDMSQDPGTFSNWAANVGKISKSFENG
-75 ELKSWGVNKGS
+75 ELKVAPDVSDKS
-86 VNYVFEKGVL
+86 V
-96 KITPK
+96 TK
-101 ELVSDN
+101 ELTIDG
-107 DVVRE
+107 
-112 LTANG
+112 TAA
-117 EKAARNGIKDC
+117 ERKGIQDP
-128 NFHIRVPSI
+128 NVWLAVPSI

-153 PYTERVD
+153 PYAERVNGNLND
-160 GTLAKV
+160 GDT
-166 AGDMSALQVFTCTTA
+166 SALKVYIKTT
-181 FKGEEGT
+181 KGGIDEGSAT
-188 GNGLNGS
+188 MQNLV
-195 YQTLQLLNF
+195 F
-204 DGEFHDY
+204 DGEYHDY
-211 VFDLSKIGNW
+211 AFDLSGLALW
-221 KGDLTNLRIDLPN
+221 SGDLTNLRIDFPN
-234 FLYEGEEIYIDSI
+234 YMYEGEEIYIDSI

-258 FFNFDMSRKPTVMGS
+258 FFNFDMSRKPDVMGS

-281 NFGFNGKDMVITVT
+281 DFGFDGKDMVLTVT
-295 KTSQGSDKGEHK
+295 KTSEGNTEKGEHK

-330 VPMIPTEN
+330 VPMIPTAN

-353 ERINGTVN
+353 ERVNGTVN
-361 NKDND
+361 NRDND
-366 MNALQIFFMTTE
+366 MNALQIFFMTTAS
-378 TGGKYNTTNGL
+378 GGKYNTTNGL
-389 AGANSKKL
+389 SGANSKKL

-414 RAKWLGDFTAMRVD
+414 RSAWSGDFTAMRVD

-437 EIRIESFKIY
+437 EVRIESFKIC
-447 LKDGVASD
+447 LKNGMTSD

-466 MTTRPSFIGEKIT
+466 MTTRPSFIGETIT
-479 SWTNSVLTTKIEK
+479 PWTNSVLTTKIVK

-511 NYTGKDGITV
+511 NFTGTGGITV

-559 PYEARINQAE
+559 PYYDRVTQAD
-569 SNETRLQIFYT
+569 SDETKLQIYYT
-580 TDTVTGVS
+580 TDTVTGVN
-588 EDNSIKINVAR
+588 ETNSIKINVAR

-624 RFDFLNEYFEN
+624 RFDLLNEYFEN

-720 DTYKTCNTL
+720 DKYTTCNTL
-729 KGLTFTSN
+729 KGLTFTSD
-737 SVTNFTDDGKG
+737 SVSGFTADGKG
-748 YITPYYSIKMSN
+748 YITPYYSIKMSGDI
-760 TFATDGENLVPNG
+760 ATDGENLVPNG
-773 DFGVDTDSMIRV
+773 DLGVDTDSMIRV
-785 EDNSFFSKI
+785 GDNTFFSKI

-812 KGLNWNNLI
+812 KGLSWNNLI

-828 ENPKYYYFSITAK
+828 ENPKYYYFSFTAK
-841 YTEGTYASWNKIK
+841 YTDETYASWNSIK
-854 DRTLYKKDTDTGDV
+854 DLTLYKKTTKDGVDTV
-868 SEFKPLSNTDMN
+868 SEFKLSSNPEN
-880 KPKML
+880 KPK
-885 ITFQKD
+885 IFIHFPKSWDQSSIVD
-891 WNSNDGFAA
+891 
-900 DVGAYTPGVTNNY
+900 DVKAYTPGVNNEKRVCSLNDQY
-913 RFNNFDN
+913 Q
-920 SYKTYSYILK
+920 TYTYILK
-930 SESSVYKDGKIVP
+930 SAEDS
-943 NDDKLWT
+943 NLMT
-950 YFIWEPGDIYY
+950 YFVWEPGKIYY
-961 DEKCTQPV
+961 DEACKNEV
-969 TIGFDFMFNNITMKE
+969 KVGFDFMFNNVTMKE

-990 DLGTDAAGTAPATR
+990 DLGTDAAGTAPAVR

-1050 KTLKAVWTPML
+1050 KTLEAVWTPML

-1088 KNNEKLVSYG
+1088 KSNEKLVSYG

-1115 FENSISRKAYDK
+1115 FENKISKAAYDK
-1127 VTGDDYHYQIG
+1127 DTGVDYHYQIG

-1147 IVGIPKGHEN
+1147 IVGIPEEHVN
-1157 DKFTIRTYADMGT
+1157 DKFTIRTYADMGNE
-1170 DGTLYGNTVTTSLTK
+1170 TLYGNTVTTSLTK
-1185 ICKSYKDNQEV
+1185 ICKSYKDNQEA
-1196 YNQLTDAQKKL
+1196 YNQLTDAQKEL
-1207 VDEYAEL
+1207 VDKYAAL
-1214 YKED
+1214 YVAD

>member
-59 GTPDSFLN
+59 GTPDTFLN
-67 YDMSQEPS
+67 YDMSQDPGTFSNWAAHVGKISKSFENG
-75 ELKSWGVNKGS
+75 ELKVTPDVSDKS
-86 VNYVFEKGVL
+86 V
-96 KITPK
+96 TK
-101 ELVSDN
+101 ELTVDGTAAERKGIN
-107 DVVRE
+107 DP
-112 LTANG
+112 
-117 EKAARNGIKDC
+117 
-128 NFHIRVPSI
+128 NFWLAVPSI

-153 PYTERVD
+153 PYKERMD
-160 GTLAKV
+160 GSIITSSL
-166 AGDMSALQVFTCTTA
+166 GDISALKIYIKTT
-181 FKGEEGT
+181 KGGIAEGSST
-188 GNGLNGS
+188 MQNLV
-195 YQTLQLLNF
+195 F
-204 DGEFHDY
+204 DGEYHDY
-211 VFDLSKIGNW
+211 AFDLSKLALW
-221 KGDLTNLRIDLPN
+221 SGDLTNLRIDLPN
-234 FLYEGEEIYIDSI
+234 YMYEGEEIYIDSI

-258 FFNFDMSRKPTVMGS
+258 FFNFDMSRKPDVMGS

-281 NFGFNGKDMVITVT
+281 DFGFDGKDMVLTVT
-295 KTSQGSDKGEHK
+295 KTSEGSSKGEHK
-307 FELTKD
+307 FDLTKD

-330 VPMIPTEN
+330 VPMIPTAN
-338 IKSVVVTATATSPYE
+338 IKSIVVTATATSPYE
-353 ERINGTVN
+353 ERINGTIN
-361 NKDND
+361 NNSD
-366 MNALQIFFMTTE
+366 MNALQIFFMTTAA
-378 TGGKYNTTNGL
+378 GGKYNNASAGL
-389 AGANSKKL
+389 NGANSKQL
-397 QFKFD
+397 NFKFD

-414 RAKWLGDFTAMRVD
+414 RSAWSGDFTAMRVD

-455 LGYPVDMYSYD
+455 LGYLVDMYSYD
-466 MTTRPSFIGEKIT
+466 MTTRPSFIGETIT
-479 SWTNSVLTTKIEK
+479 PWTNSVLTTKIVK

-511 NYTGKDGITV
+511 NFTGTGGITIK
-521 TDNDGNTVKKMRD
+521 DDGGNPVKKMRD

-559 PYEARINQAE
+559 PYYDRVTQAD
-569 SNETRLQIFYT
+569 SDETKLQIYYT
-580 TDTVTGVS
+580 TDTVTGLN
-588 EDNSIKINVAR
+588 ETNSIKINVAR

-624 RFDFLNEYFEN
+624 RFDLLNEYFEN

-720 DTYKTCNTL
+720 DKYTTCNTL
-729 KGLTFTSN
+729 KGLTFTSD
-737 SVTNFTDDGKG
+737 SVSGFTADGKG
-748 YITPYYSIKMSN
+748 YITPYYSIKMSGN
-760 TFATDGENLVPNG
+760 IATDGENLVPNG
-773 DFGVDTDSMIRV
+773 DLGVDTDSMIRV
-785 EDNSFFSKI
+785 GDNTFFSKI

-812 KGLNWNNLI
+812 KGLSWNNLI

-828 ENPKYYYFSITAK
+828 ENPKYYYFSFTAK
-841 YTEGTYASWNKIK
+841 YTDETYASWNKIK
-854 DRTLYKKDTDTGDV
+854 DLTLYKKTTKDGVDTV
-868 SEFKPLSNTDMN
+868 SEFKLSSNPEN
-880 KPKML
+880 KPK
-885 ITFQKD
+885 IFIHFPKAWDQTSIVD
-891 WNSNDGFAA
+891 
-900 DVGAYTPGVTNNY
+900 DVKAYTPGVNNEKRVCSLNDQY
-913 RFNNFDN
+913 Q
-920 SYKTYSYILK
+920 TYTYILK
-930 SESSVYKDGKIVP
+930 SAEDS
-943 NDDKLWT
+943 NLMT
-950 YFIWEPGDIYY
+950 YFVWEPGKIYY
-961 DEKCTQPV
+961 DEACKNEV
-969 TIGFDFMFNNITMKE
+969 KVGFDFMFNNVTMKE

-1088 KNNEKLVSYG
+1088 KSNEKLVSYG

-1115 FENSISRKAYDK
+1115 FENKISKAAYDK
-1127 VTGDDYHYQIG
+1127 DTGVDYHYQIG

-1147 IVGIPKGHEN
+1147 IVGIPEEHVN
-1157 DKFTIRTYADMGT
+1157 DKFTIRTYADMGNE
-1170 DGTLYGNTVTTSLTK
+1170 TLYGNTVTTSLTK
-1185 ICKSYKDNQEV
+1185 ICKSYKDNQEA
-1196 YNQLTDAQKKL
+1196 YNQLTDAQKEL
-1207 VDEYAEL
+1207 VDKYAAL
-1214 YKED
+1214 YVAD

>member
-67 YDMSQEPS
+67 YDMSQDPGTFS
-75 ELKSWGVNKGS
+75 DWVANVGKISKSFVNGELKV
-86 VNYVFEKGVL
+86 
-96 KITPK
+96 TPD
-101 ELVSDN
+101 VSDKS
-107 DVVRE
+107 VTKQ
-112 LTANG
+112 LTVKG
-117 EKAARNGIKDC
+117 TAADRKGIKDP
-128 NFHIRVPSI
+128 FFWLAVPSI

-153 PYTERVD
+153 PYEERVNGNLND
-160 GTLAKV
+160 GDT
-166 AGDMSALQVFTCTTA
+166 SALKVYIKTT
-181 FKGEEGT
+181 KGGIAEGSST
-188 GNGLNGS
+188 MQNLV
-195 YQTLQLLNF
+195 F
-204 DGEFHDY
+204 DGEYHDY
-211 VFDLSKIGNW
+211 AFDLSGLALW
-221 KGDLTNLRIDLPN
+221 SGDLTNLRIDLPN
-234 FLYEGEEIYIDSI
+234 YLYEGEEIYIDSI
-247 VAYDNYGKEAE
+247 VAYDDYGKEAE
-258 FFNFDMSRKPTVMGS
+258 FFNFDMSRKPDVMGN

-281 NFGFNGKDMVITVT
+281 DFGFNGKDMVLTVT
-295 KTSQGSDKGEHK
+295 KTSEGNTESGKGEHK

-330 VPMIPTEN
+330 VPMIPTAN

-353 ERINGTVN
+353 ERINGTIIN
-361 NKDND
+361 NKTD
-366 MNALQIFFMTTE
+366 MNALQIYFMTTKS
-378 TGGKYNTTNGL
+378 GGEYNTTKGL
-389 AGANSKKL
+389 KGANSKIL

-402 GKSHDYVFDFSD
+402 GKSHDYVFDFSNSSD
-414 RAKWLGDFTAMRVD
+414 WSGDFTAMRVD

-466 MTTRPSFIGEKIT
+466 MTTRPFFIGETIT
-479 SWTNSVLTTKIEK
+479 PWTKSVLTTKIVK

-511 NYTGKDGITV
+511 NFTGTGGITV
-521 TDNDGNTVKKMRD
+521 KDEAGNTVKKMRD

-559 PYEARINQAE
+559 PYHDRVTQAD
-569 SNETRLQIFYT
+569 SDETKLQIYYT
-580 TDTVTGVS
+580 TDTVTNTN
-588 EDNSIKINVAR
+588 EANSIKINVAR

-614 TFTGNTVTMF
+614 TFTGNTVTTF
-624 RFDFLNEYFEN
+624 RFDLLNEYFEN

-720 DTYKTCNTL
+720 DKYTTCNTL
-729 KGLTFTSN
+729 KGLTFTSD
-737 SVTNFTDDGKG
+737 SVSGFTADGKG
-748 YITPYYSIKMSN
+748 YITPYYSIKMSG
-760 TFATDGENLVPNG
+760 TIATDGENLVPNG
-773 DFGVDTDSMIRV
+773 DLGVDTDSMIRV

-812 KGLNWNNLI
+812 KGLSWNNLI

-828 ENPKYYYFSITAK
+828 ENPKYYYFSFTAK
-841 YTEGTYASWNKIK
+841 YTDETYASWNKIK
-854 DRTLYKKDTDTGDV
+854 DLTLYKKTTKDGVDTV
-868 SEFKPLSNTDMN
+868 SEFKLSSTPEN
-880 KPKML
+880 KPK
-885 ITFQKD
+885 IFIHFPKAWDQ
-891 WNSNDGFAA
+891 SSIVG
-900 DVGAYTPGVTNNY
+900 DVKAYTPGVNNEKRVCSLNDQY
-913 RFNNFDN
+913 Q
-920 SYKTYSYILK
+920 TYTYILK
-930 SESSVYKDGKIVP
+930 SAEDS
-943 NDDKLWT
+943 NLMT
-950 YFIWEPGDIYY
+950 YFVWEPGKIYY
-961 DEKCTQPV
+961 DEACKNEV
-969 TIGFDFMFNNITMKE
+969 KVGFDFMFNNITMKE

-1011 TVLPEDTAFTKNG
+1011 TVLPEDTAFAKNG

-1115 FENSISRKAYDK
+1115 FENKISKAAYDK
-1127 VTGDDYHYQIG
+1127 DTGVDYHYQIG

-1147 IVGIPKGHEN
+1147 IVGIPEEHVN
-1157 DKFTIRTYADMGT
+1157 DKFTIRTYADMGNE
-1170 DGTLYGNTVTTSLTK
+1170 TLYGNTVTTSLTK
-1185 ICKSYKDNQEV
+1185 ICKSYKDNQEA
-1196 YNQLTDAQKKL
+1196 YNQLTDAQKEL
-1207 VDEYAEL
+1207 VDKYAAL
-1214 YKED
+1214 YVAD

>member
-67 YDMSQEPS
+67 YDMSQDPGTFSNWAANVGKISKSFENG
-75 ELKSWGVNKGS
+75 ELKV
-86 VNYVFEKGVL
+86 
-96 KITPK
+96 TPD
-101 ELVSDN
+101 VSDKSVTKQLTVKGTAADRKGIN
-107 DVVRE
+107 DP
-112 LTANG
+112 
-117 EKAARNGIKDC
+117 
-128 NFHIRVPSI
+128 NFWLAVPSI

-153 PYTERVD
+153 PYEERVN
-160 GTLAKV
+160 GNLNE
-166 AGDMSALQVFTCTTA
+166 GDTSALKVYIKTT
-181 FKGEEGT
+181 KGGIAEGSST
-188 GNGLNGS
+188 MQNLV
-195 YQTLQLLNF
+195 F
-204 DGEFHDY
+204 DGEYHDY
-211 VFDLSKIGNW
+211 AFDLSGLALW
-221 KGDLTNLRIDLPN
+221 SGDLTNLRIDLPN
-234 FLYEGEEIYIDSI
+234 YMYEGEEIYIDSI

-281 NFGFNGKDMVITVT
+281 DFGFDGKDMVLTVT
-295 KTSQGSDKGEHK
+295 KTSEGSSKGEHK
-307 FELTKD
+307 FDLTKD

-321 ANDPIFNMY
+321 ANDTIFNMY
-330 VPMIPTEN
+330 VPMIPTAN

-353 ERINGTVN
+353 ERVNGTVN

-366 MNALQIFFMTTE
+366 MNALQIFFMTTAA
-378 TGGKYNTTNGL
+378 GGKYNTTNGL
-389 AGANSKKL
+389 NGANSKKL

-402 GKSHDYVFDFSD
+402 GKSHDYVFDFSNSS
-414 RAKWLGDFTAMRVD
+414 AWSGDFTAMRVD

-466 MTTRPSFIGEKIT
+466 MTTRPSFIGETIT
-479 SWTNSVLTTKIEK
+479 PWTNSVLTTKIEK

-511 NYTGKDGITV
+511 NYTGKDGITIK
-521 TDNDGNTVKKMRD
+521 DDGGNTVKKMRD

-559 PYEARINQAE
+559 PYYDRVTQAD
-569 SNETRLQIFYT
+569 SDETKLQIYYT
-580 TDTVTGVS
+580 TDTVGLG
-588 EDNSIKINVAR
+588 EANSIKINVAR

-614 TFTGNTVTMF
+614 TFTGDTVTMF
-624 RFDFLNEYFEN
+624 RFDLLNEYFEN

-720 DTYKTCNTL
+720 DKYTTCNTL
-729 KGLTFTSN
+729 KGLTFTSD
-737 SVTNFTDDGKG
+737 SVSGFTADGKG
-748 YITPYYSIKMSN
+748 YITPNYSINMSN

-773 DFGVDTDSMIRV
+773 DLGVDTDSMIRV

-812 KGLNWNNLI
+812 KGLSWNNLI

-828 ENPKYYYFSITAK
+828 ENPKYYYFSFTAK
-841 YTEGTYASWNKIK
+841 YTDETYASWNKIK
-854 DRTLYKKDTDTGDV
+854 DLTLYKKTTNKDGVDTV
-868 SEFKPLSNTDMN
+868 SEFKLSSSPEN
-880 KPKML
+880 KPK
-885 ITFQKD
+885 IFIHFPKAWDQTSIVD
-891 WNSNDGFAA
+891 
-900 DVGAYTPGVTNNY
+900 DVKAYTPGVNNEKRVCSLNDQY
-913 RFNNFDN
+913 Q
-920 SYKTYSYILK
+920 TYTYILK
-930 SESSVYKDGKIVP
+930 SAEDS
-943 NDDKLWT
+943 NLMT
-950 YFIWEPGDIYY
+950 YFVWEPGKIYY
-961 DEKCTQPV
+961 DEACKNEV
-969 TIGFDFMFNNITMKE
+969 KVGFDFMFNNITMKE

-1061 TLEDESTASVRTA
+1061 TLEDEGTASVRTA

-1088 KNNEKLVSYG
+1088 KSNEKLVSYG

-1108 ENELTFE
+1108 EKELTFE
-1115 FENSISRKAYDK
+1115 FENKISKAAYDK
-1127 VTGDDYHYQIG
+1127 DTGVDYHYQIG

-1147 IVGIPKGHEN
+1147 IVGIPEEHVN

-1170 DGTLYGNTVTTSLTK
+1170 ETLYGNTVTTSLTK
-1185 ICKSYKDNQEV
+1185 ICKGYKDNQEA
-1196 YNQLTDAQKKL
+1196 YNQLTDAQKEL
-1207 VDEYAEL
+1207 VDKYAAL
-1214 YKED
+1214 YVAG

>member
-59 GTPDSFLN
+59 GTPDTFLN
-67 YDMSQEPS
+67 YDMSQDPGTFS
-75 ELKSWGVNKGS
+75 NWAANVGKISKSFDNGELKVTPDVSDKS
-86 VNYVFEKGVL
+86 V
-96 KITPK
+96 TK
-101 ELVSDN
+101 ELTVGG
-107 DVVRE
+107 
-112 LTANG
+112 TAA
-117 EKAARNGIKDC
+117 ERKGIKDP
-128 NFHIRVPSI
+128 NVWLAVPSI

-153 PYTERVD
+153 PYEERVK
-160 GTLAKV
+160 GNLNE
-166 AGDMSALQVFTCTTA
+166 GDTSALKVYIKTT
-181 FKGEEGT
+181 KGGIAEGSAT
-188 GNGLNGS
+188 MQNLV
-195 YQTLQLLNF
+195 F
-204 DGEFHDY
+204 DGEYHDY
-211 VFDLSKIGNW
+211 AFDLSGLALW
-221 KGDLTNLRIDLPN
+221 SGDLTNLRIDLPN
-234 FLYEGEEIYIDSI
+234 YMYEGEEIYIDSI

-258 FFNFDMSRKPTVMGS
+258 FFNFDMSRKPDVMGS

-281 NFGFNGKDMVITVT
+281 DFGFDGKDMVLTVT
-295 KTSQGSDKGEHK
+295 KTSEGNTEKGERK
-307 FELTKD
+307 FDLTKD

-321 ANDPIFNMY
+321 ANDPIFEMY
-330 VPMIPTEN
+330 VPMIPTAN

-353 ERINGTVN
+353 ERVNGTVN
-361 NKDND
+361 NRDND
-366 MNALQIFFMTTE
+366 MNALQIFFMTTA

-389 AGANSKKL
+389 NGANSKKL

-414 RAKWLGDFTAMRVD
+414 SAKWSGDFTAMRVD

-455 LGYPVDMYSYD
+455 LGYLVDMYSYD
-466 MTTRPSFIGEKIT
+466 MTTRPSFIGETIT
-479 SWTNSVLTTKIEK
+479 PWTKSVLTTKIVK

-511 NYTGKDGITV
+511 NYTGKDGITIK
-521 TDNDGNTVKKMRD
+521 DDGGNTVKKMRD

-559 PYEARINQAE
+559 PYYDRVTQAD
-569 SNETRLQIFYT
+569 SDETKLQIYYT
-580 TDTVTGVS
+580 TDTVGLG
-588 EDNSIKINVAR
+588 EANSIKINVAR

-614 TFTGNTVTMF
+614 TFTGDTVTMF
-624 RFDFLNEYFEN
+624 RFDLLNDYFEN

-720 DTYKTCNTL
+720 DTYTTCNTL
-729 KGLTFTSN
+729 KGLTFTSD
-737 SVTNFTDDGKG
+737 SVSGFTADGKG
-748 YITPYYSIKMSN
+748 YITPYYSIKMSGDI
-760 TFATDGENLVPNG
+760 ATDGENLVPNG
-773 DFGVDTDSMIRV
+773 DLGVDTDSMIRV
-785 EDNSFFSKI
+785 DENNSFFSKI

-812 KGLNWNNLI
+812 KGLSWNNLI
-821 DYEKGTA
+821 DYKKGTA
-828 ENPKYYYFSITAK
+828 ENPKYYYFSFTAK
-841 YTEGTYASWNKIK
+841 YTDETYASWNSIK
-854 DRTLYKKDTDTGDV
+854 DLTLYKKETKDGVDTV
-868 SEFKPLSNTDMN
+868 SEFKLSSNPEN
-880 KPKML
+880 KPK
-885 ITFQKD
+885 IFIHFPKAWDQTSIVD
-891 WNSNDGFAA
+891 
-900 DVGAYTPGVTNNY
+900 DVKAYTPGVNNEKRVCSLNDQY
-913 RFNNFDN
+913 Q
-920 SYKTYSYILK
+920 TYTYILK
-930 SESSVYKDGKIVP
+930 SAEDSNLMTFFV
-943 NDDKLWT
+943 
-950 YFIWEPGDIYY
+950 WEPGKIYY
-961 DEKCTQPV
+961 DEACKNEV
-969 TIGFDFMFNNITMKE
+969 KVGFDFMFNNITMKE

-1061 TLEDESTASVRTA
+1061 TLEDESTASVRTN

-1088 KNNEKLVSYG
+1088 KSNANLVSYG
-1098 YLVARTEVLG
+1098 YLVARTELLG
-1108 ENELTFE
+1108 NNELTFE
-1115 FENSISRKAYDK
+1115 SEVKYVSREAYIKNDG
-1127 VTGDDYHYQIG
+1127 TDYHYSVG

-1147 IVGIPKGHEN
+1147 IVGIPEDHVN
-1157 DKFTIRTYADMGT
+1157 DKFTVRTYVDMGSE
-1170 DGTLYGNTVTTSLTK
+1170 TLYGNSVTTSLTK
-1185 ICKSYKDNQEV
+1185 ICKSYKDNQET
-1196 YNQLTDAQKKL
+1196 YNQLTDAQKEL
-1207 VDEYAEL
+1207 VDKYAAL
-1214 YKED
+1214 YVAD

>member
-25 AETVENAG
+25 AETVENVG
-33 EVTENAQLLDEEKET
+33 EVTENAQFLEEEKEN

-53 NLYEEY
+53 TLYEEY
-59 GTPDSFLN
+59 GTPDTFLN
-67 YDMSQEPS
+67 YDMSQDPGTFS
-75 ELKSWGVNKGS
+75 NWAANVGKISKSFDNGELKVTPDVSDKS
-86 VNYVFEKGVL
+86 V
-96 KITPK
+96 TK
-101 ELVSDN
+101 ELTVG
-107 DVVRE
+107 V
-112 LTANG
+112 TAA
-117 EKAARNGIKDC
+117 ERKGIQDP
-128 NFHIRVPSI
+128 NVWLAVPSI

-153 PYTERVD
+153 PYKERMD
-160 GTLAKV
+160 GSIITNDLK
-166 AGDMSALQVFTCTTA
+166 DISALKVYIKTT
-181 FKGEEGT
+181 KGGIDEGSAT
-188 GNGLNGS
+188 MQNLV
-195 YQTLQLLNF
+195 F
-204 DGEFHDY
+204 DGGYHDY
-211 VFDLSKIGNW
+211 AFDLSGLALW
-221 KGDLTNLRIDLPN
+221 SGDLTNLRIDFPN
-234 FLYEGEEIYIDSI
+234 YMYEGEEIYIDSI

-258 FFNFDMSRKPTVMGS
+258 FFNFDMSRKPDVMGS

-281 NFGFNGKDMVITVT
+281 DFGFDGKDMVLTVT
-295 KTSQGSDKGEHK
+295 KTSEGSDKGEHK
-307 FELTKD
+307 FDLTKG
-313 GVKGTYYS
+313 GVKTTYYS
-321 ANDPIFNMY
+321 ANDPIFEMY
-330 VPMIPTEN
+330 VPMIPTAN

-353 ERINGTVN
+353 ERINGTIIN
-361 NKDND
+361 NKTD
-366 MNALQIFFMTTE
+366 MNALQIYFMTTKS
-378 TGGKYNTTNGL
+378 GGEYNTTKGL
-389 AGANSKKL
+389 KGANSKIL

-402 GKSHDYVFDFSD
+402 RKSHDYVFDFSNSSD
-414 RAKWLGDFTAMRVD
+414 WSGDFTAMRVD

-437 EIRIESFKIY
+437 EIRIESIKIY

-466 MTTRPSFIGEKIT
+466 MTTRPFFIGEKIT
-479 SWTNSVLTTKIEK
+479 IRHTDNSVLTTKIEK
-492 DSDAVNG
+492 DPAAVNG

-521 TDNDGNTVKKMRD
+521 KDKAGNTVKKMRD

-559 PYEARINQAE
+559 PYDDRKTQAD
-569 SNETRLQIFYT
+569 SDETKLQIYYT
-580 TDTVTGVS
+580 TDTVTGVN
-588 EDNSIKINVAR
+588 ETNSIKINVAR

-614 TFTGNTVTMF
+614 TFKGNTVTMF
-624 RFDFLNEYFEN
+624 RFDLLNDYFEK

-748 YITPYYSIKMSN
+748 YITPYYSIKMSG
-760 TFATDGENLVPNG
+760 TIATDGENLVPNG
-773 DFGVDTDSMIRV
+773 DLGVDTDSMIRV
-785 EDNSFFSKI
+785 DKDNSFFSKI

-802 TGKEM
+802 AGKEM

-828 ENPKYYYFSITAK
+828 GNPKYYYFSITGK
-841 YTEGTYASWNKIK
+841 YTDATNDSWNSIK
-854 DRTLYKKDTDTGDV
+854 ELTLYRKTTKDGVDTV
-868 SEFKPLSNTDMN
+868 SAFKPSSNTDMN

-891 WNSNDGFAA
+891 WNSNGGFAA

-961 DEKCTQPV
+961 DEECTKPV

-1088 KNNEKLVSYG
+1088 KSNEKLVSYG
-1098 YLVARTEVLG
+1098 YLVARTELLG
-1108 ENELTFE
+1108 NNELTFGSDV
-1115 FENSISRKAYDK
+1115 NYVSREAYNK
-1127 VTGDDYHYQIG
+1127 NGTDYHYSVG

-1147 IVGIPKGHEN
+1147 IVGIPEEHVN
-1157 DKFTIRTYADMGT
+1157 DKFTIRTYADMG
-1170 DGTLYGNTVTTSLTK
+1170 GETLYGNSVTTSLTK
-1185 ICKSYKDNQEV
+1185 ICKSYKDNQEA
-1196 YNQLTDAQKKL
+1196 YNQLTDAQKEI
-1207 VDEYAEL
+1207 VDKYAAL
-1214 YKED
+1214 YVAD

>member
-59 GTPDSFLN
+59 GTPDTFLN
-67 YDMSQEPS
+67 YDMSQDPGTFRLLMLGKIS
-75 ELKSWGVNKGS
+75 KSFVNGELKVTPDVSDKS
-86 VNYVFEKGVL
+86 V
-96 KITPK
+96 TK
-101 ELVSDN
+101 ELTV
-107 DVVRE
+107 E
-112 LTANG
+112 GTAA
-117 EKAARNGIKDC
+117 ERKGIKDP
-128 NFHIRVPSI
+128 NFWLAVPSI

-153 PYTERVD
+153 PYAERVN
-160 GTLAKV
+160 GNLNE
-166 AGDMSALQVFTCTTA
+166 GDTSALKVYIKTT
-181 FKGEEGT
+181 KGGIAEGSAT
-188 GNGLNGS
+188 MQNLV
-195 YQTLQLLNF
+195 F
-204 DGEFHDY
+204 DGEYHDY
-211 VFDLSKIGNW
+211 AFDLSGLALW
-221 KGDLTNLRIDLPN
+221 SGDLTNLRIDLPN
-234 FLYEGEEIYIDSI
+234 YLYEGEEIYIDSI

-258 FFNFDMSRKPTVMGS
+258 FFNFDMSRKPDVMGS

-281 NFGFNGKDMVITVT
+281 DFGFDGKDMVLTVT
-295 KTSQGSDKGEHK
+295 KTSEGNTEKGEHK

-313 GVKGTYYS
+313 GVKGIYYS

-330 VPMIPTEN
+330 VPMIPTAN

-353 ERINGTVN
+353 ERINGTISN
-361 NKDND
+361 RDSD
-366 MNALQIFFMTTE
+366 MNALQIFFMTTAS
-378 TGGKYNTTNGL
+378 GGKYNTTNGL
-389 AGANSKKL
+389 NGANSKKL
-397 QFKFD
+397 NFKFD
-402 GKSHDYVFDFSD
+402 GKSHDYVFDFSNSS
-414 RAKWLGDFTAMRVD
+414 AWSGDFTAMRVD

-455 LGYPVDMYSYD
+455 LGYLVDMYSYD
-466 MTTRPSFIGEKIT
+466 MTTRPSFIGETIT

-521 TDNDGNTVKKMRD
+521 KDEAGNTVKKMRD

-559 PYEARINQAE
+559 PYYDRVTQAD
-569 SNETRLQIFYT
+569 SDETKLQIYYT
-580 TDTVTGVS
+580 TDTVTGLA
-588 EDNSIKINVAR
+588 EANSIKINVAR

-624 RFDFLNEYFEN
+624 RFDLLNDYFEK

-650 TETYDLTDM
+650 TETYDLSDM

-720 DTYKTCNTL
+720 DKYTTCNTL

-737 SVTNFTDDGKG
+737 SVSGFTADGKG
-748 YITPYYSIKMSN
+748 YITPYYSIKMSG
-760 TFATDGENLVPNG
+760 TIATDGENLVPNG

-785 EDNSFFSKI
+785 TDNSFFSKI

-812 KGLNWNNLI
+812 KGLNWDNLI

-841 YTEGTYASWNKIK
+841 YTEKTYASWNKIK
-854 DRTLYKKDTDTGDV
+854 DLPLYKKDKDTGDV

-885 ITFQKD
+885 NTFQKA
-891 WNSNDGFAA
+891 WNGNDGFAA

-913 RFNNFDN
+913 RFNNFDD

-930 SESSVYKDGKIVP
+930 SVSSGDA
-943 NDDKLWT
+943 LLT
-950 YFIWEPGDIYY
+950 YFVWEPGDIYY
-961 DEKCTQPV
+961 DEECTKPV

-990 DLGTDAAGTAPATR
+990 DLGTDAAGTAPAVR

-1050 KTLKAVWTPML
+1050 KTLNAVWTPML

-1088 KNNEKLVSYG
+1088 KSNEKLVSYG

-1115 FENSISRKAYDK
+1115 FENMISKAAYDK
-1127 VTGDDYHYQIG
+1127 NTGDDYHYQIG

-1147 IVGIPKGHEN
+1147 IVGIPKEHVN
-1157 DKFTIRTYADMGT
+1157 DKFTIRTYADMGNE
-1170 DGTLYGNTVTTSLTK
+1170 TLYGNSVTTSLTK

>member
-33 EVTENAQLLDEEKET
+33 EVTENAQFLEEEKES

-53 NLYEEY
+53 TLYEEY
-59 GTPDSFLN
+59 GTPDTFLN
-67 YDMSQEPS
+67 YDMSQDPGTFS
-75 ELKSWGVNKGS
+75 DWVANVGKISKSFGSGELKV
-86 VNYVFEKGVL
+86 
-96 KITPK
+96 TPD
-101 ELVSDN
+101 VSDKS
-107 DVVRE
+107 VTKQ
-112 LTANG
+112 LTVKG
-117 EKAARNGIKDC
+117 TAADRKGIKDP
-128 NFHIRVPSI
+128 FFWLAVPSI

-153 PYTERVD
+153 PYTERVN
-160 GTLAKV
+160 GALNE
-166 AGDMSALQVFTCTTA
+166 GDTSALKVYIKTT
-181 FKGEEGT
+181 KGGIDEGST
-188 GNGLNGS
+188 TMQNLV
-195 YQTLQLLNF
+195 F
-204 DGEFHDY
+204 DGKYHDY
-211 VFDLSKIGNW
+211 AFDFSRLALWS
-221 KGDLTNLRIDLPN
+221 GDLTNLRIDLPN
-234 FLYEGEEIYIDSI
+234 YLYEGEEIYIDSI
-247 VAYDNYGKEAE
+247 VAYDDYGKEAE
-258 FFNFDMSRKPTVMGS
+258 FFNFDMSRKPDVMTS
-273 AWANIGNV
+273 LHTNIGKV
-281 NFGFNGKDMVITVT
+281 NDSFDGKDMVLTVL
-295 KTSQGSDKGEHK
+295 KTSKGDKNEHK
-307 FELTKD
+307 YDLTKD

-321 ANDPIFNMY
+321 ANDPLFNMY

-338 IKSVVVTATATSPYE
+338 IKSVVVTATATSPYK
-353 ERINGTVN
+353 ERINGTIN

-366 MNALQIFFMTTE
+366 MNALQIFFMTTAPAS
-378 TGGKYNTTNGL
+378 GGKYNTTNGL
-389 AGANSKKL
+389 KGVNSKKL

-402 GKSHDYVFDFSD
+402 GKSHDYVFDFSNSS
-414 RAKWLGDFTAMRVD
+414 AWSGDFTAMRVD

-466 MTTRPSFIGEKIT
+466 MTTRPFFIGKTIT
-479 SWTNSVLTTKIEK
+479 IRHTDNSVLTTEIVN

-504 YYDPNTA
+504 YYDPNTQ
-511 NYTGKDGITV
+511 NYKGKDGITV
-521 TDNDGNTVKKMRD
+521 KDEAGNTVKKMRD

-559 PYEARINQAE
+559 PYDARKKQPD
-569 SNETRLQIFYT
+569 SDETKLQIYYT
-580 TDTVTGVS
+580 TDTVTNTN
-588 EDNSIKINVAR
+588 EANSIKINVAR
-599 DGEYHDYLYYFPANS
+599 DGKYHDYLYYFPANS

-624 RFDFLNEYFEN
+624 RFDLLNDYFEN

-720 DTYKTCNTL
+720 DKWTTCNTL
-729 KGLTFTSN
+729 KGMPFTSN
-737 SVTNFTDDGKG
+737 SVSGFTADGKG
-748 YITPYYSIKMSN
+748 YITPNYSIKMSN
-760 TFATDGENLVPNG
+760 DFATDGENLVPNG

-785 EDNSFFSKI
+785 TDNSFFSKI

-812 KGLNWNNLI
+812 KGLDWTNLI

-841 YTEGTYASWNKIK
+841 YTEGTNASWNKIK
-854 DRTLYKKDTDTGDV
+854 DRTLYKKDEKTGAV

-885 ITFQKD
+885 ITFQKA
-891 WNSNDGFAA
+891 WNNNAGFAA

-913 RFNNFDN
+913 RFNNFDD

-930 SESSVYKDGKIVP
+930 SESIVYEDGKIVP

-950 YFIWEPGDIYY
+950 YFNWEPGDIYY
-961 DEKCTQPV
+961 DQECTKPV

-990 DLGTDAAGTAPATR
+990 DLGAGAAGTAPATR

-1050 KTLKAVWTPML
+1050 KTLNAVWTPML

-1088 KNNEKLVSYG
+1088 KSNEKLVSYG

-1115 FENSISRKAYDK
+1115 FENSISKKAYDK
-1127 VTGDDYHYQIG
+1127 EKGVDYHYQIG
-1138 DGLIKIAAA
+1138 NGLIKIAAA
-1147 IVGIPKGHEN
+1147 IVGIPDGHEN
-1157 DKFTIRTYADMGT
+1157 DKFTIRTYADMGG
-1170 DGTLYGNTVTTSLTK
+1170 DKILYGNTVTTSLTK
-1185 ICKSYKDNQEV
+1185 ICKSYKDNQEA
-1196 YNQLTDAQKKL
+1196 YNQLTPAQKEL
-1207 VDEYAEL
+1207 VDKYAAL
-1214 YKED
+1214 YKD

>member
-59 GTPDSFLN
+59 GTPDTFLN
-67 YDMSQEPS
+67 YDMSQDPGTFS
-75 ELKSWGVNKGS
+75 NWAANVGKISKSFVNGELKVTPDVSDKS
-86 VNYVFEKGVL
+86 V
-96 KITPK
+96 TK
-101 ELVSDN
+101 ELTIDG
-107 DVVRE
+107 
-112 LTANG
+112 TAA
-117 EKAARNGIKDC
+117 ERKGIQDP
-128 NFHIRVPSI
+128 NVWLAVPSI

-153 PYTERVD
+153 PYAERVN
-160 GTLAKV
+160 GNLNE
-166 AGDMSALQVFTCTTA
+166 GDTSALKVYIKTT
-181 FKGEEGT
+181 KGGIAEGSAT
-188 GNGLNGS
+188 MQNLV
-195 YQTLQLLNF
+195 F
-204 DGEFHDY
+204 DGEYHDY
-211 VFDLSKIGNW
+211 AFDLSGLALW
-221 KGDLTNLRIDLPN
+221 SGDLTNLRIDFPN
-234 FLYEGEEIYIDSI
+234 YMYEGEEIYIDSI

-258 FFNFDMSRKPTVMGS
+258 FFNFDMSRKPDVMGS

-281 NFGFNGKDMVITVT
+281 DFGFDGKDMVLTVT
-295 KTSQGSDKGEHK
+295 KTSEGNTEKGEHK

-330 VPMIPTEN
+330 VPMIPTAN

-353 ERINGTVN
+353 ERVNGTVN
-361 NKDND
+361 NRDND
-366 MNALQIFFMTTE
+366 MNALQIFFMTTAS
-378 TGGKYNTTNGL
+378 GGKYNTTNGL
-389 AGANSKKL
+389 SGANSKKL

-414 RAKWLGDFTAMRVD
+414 SAKWSGDFTAMRVD

-437 EIRIESFKIY
+437 EIKIESFKIY

-466 MTTRPSFIGEKIT
+466 MTTRPSFIGETIT
-479 SWTNSVLTTKIEK
+479 PWTNSVLTTKIVK

-511 NYTGKDGITV
+511 NFTGTGGITIK
-521 TDNDGNTVKKMRD
+521 DDGGNPVKKMRD

-559 PYEARINQAE
+559 PYYDRVTQAD
-569 SNETRLQIFYT
+569 SDETKLQIYYT
-580 TDTVTGVS
+580 TDTVTGVN
-588 EDNSIKINVAR
+588 ETNSIKINVAR

-624 RFDFLNEYFEN
+624 RFDLLNEYFEN

-650 TETYDLTDM
+650 TETYDLSDM

-720 DTYKTCNTL
+720 DKYTTCNTL
-729 KGLTFTSN
+729 KGLTFTSD
-737 SVTNFTDDGKG
+737 SVSGFTADGKG
-748 YITPYYSIKMSN
+748 YITPYYSIKMSG
-760 TFATDGENLVPNG
+760 TIATDGENLVPNG
-773 DFGVDTDSMIRV
+773 DLGVDTDSMIRV
-785 EDNSFFSKI
+785 GDNTFFSKI

-812 KGLNWNNLI
+812 KGLSWNNLI

-828 ENPKYYYFSITAK
+828 ENPKYYYFSFTAK
-841 YTEGTYASWNKIK
+841 YTDETYASWNSIK
-854 DRTLYKKDTDTGDV
+854 DLTLYKKTTKDGVDTV
-868 SEFKPLSNTDMN
+868 SEFKLSSNPEN
-880 KPKML
+880 KPK
-885 ITFQKD
+885 IFIHFPKSWDQSSIVD
-891 WNSNDGFAA
+891 
-900 DVGAYTPGVTNNY
+900 DVKAYTPGVNNEKRVCSLNDQY
-913 RFNNFDN
+913 Q
-920 SYKTYSYILK
+920 TYTYILK
-930 SESSVYKDGKIVP
+930 SAEDS
-943 NDDKLWT
+943 NLMT
-950 YFIWEPGDIYY
+950 YFVWEPGKIYY
-961 DEKCTQPV
+961 DEACKNEV
-969 TIGFDFMFNNITMKE
+969 KVGFDFMFNNVTMKE

-990 DLGTDAAGTAPATR
+990 DLGTDAAGTAPAVR

-1050 KTLKAVWTPML
+1050 KTLEAVWTPML

-1088 KNNEKLVSYG
+1088 KSNEKLVSYG

-1115 FENSISRKAYDK
+1115 FENKISKAAYDK
-1127 VTGDDYHYQIG
+1127 DTGVDYHYQIG

-1147 IVGIPKGHEN
+1147 IVGIPEEHVN
-1157 DKFTIRTYADMGT
+1157 DKFTIRTYADMGNE
-1170 DGTLYGNTVTTSLTK
+1170 TLYGNTVTTSLTK
-1185 ICKSYKDNQEV
+1185 ICKSYKDNQEA
-1196 YNQLTDAQKKL
+1196 YNQLTDAQKEL
-1207 VDEYAEL
+1207 VDKYAAL
-1214 YKED
+1214 YVAD

>member
-1 MKRFFSVILAALML
+1 M
-15 AQTTALAAPT
+15 Q
-25 AETVENAG
+25 
-33 EVTENAQLLDEEKET
+33 
-48 VVDTT
+48 
-53 NLYEEY
+53 NL
-59 GTPDSFLN
+59 
-67 YDMSQEPS
+67 
-75 ELKSWGVNKGS
+75 V
-86 VNYVFEKGVL
+86 
-96 KITPK
+96 
-101 ELVSDN
+101 
-107 DVVRE
+107 
-112 LTANG
+112 
-117 EKAARNGIKDC
+117 
-128 NFHIRVPSI
+128 
-137 PTSVINK
+137 
-144 IVFRVKAVS
+144 
-153 PYTERVD
+153 
-160 GTLAKV
+160 
-166 AGDMSALQVFTCTTA
+166 
-181 FKGEEGT
+181 
-188 GNGLNGS
+188 
-195 YQTLQLLNF
+195 F
-204 DGEFHDY
+204 DGEYHDY
-211 VFDLSKIGNW
+211 AFDLSGLALW
-221 KGDLTNLRIDLPN
+221 SGDLTNLRIDLPN
-234 FLYEGEEIYIDSI
+234 YMYEGEEIYIDSI

-281 NFGFNGKDMVITVT
+281 DFGFDGKDMVLTVT
-295 KTSQGSDKGEHK
+295 KTSEGSSKGEHK
-307 FELTKD
+307 FDLTKD

-321 ANDPIFNMY
+321 ANDTIFNMY
-330 VPMIPTEN
+330 VPMIPTAN

-353 ERINGTVN
+353 ERVNGTVN

-366 MNALQIFFMTTE
+366 MNALQIFFMTTAA
-378 TGGKYNTTNGL
+378 GGKYNTTNGL
-389 AGANSKKL
+389 NGANSKKL

-402 GKSHDYVFDFSD
+402 GKSHDYVFDFSNSS
-414 RAKWLGDFTAMRVD
+414 AWSGDFTAMRVD

-466 MTTRPSFIGEKIT
+466 MTTRPSFIGETIT
-479 SWTNSVLTTKIEK
+479 PWTNSVLTTKIEK

-511 NYTGKDGITV
+511 NYTGKDGITIK
-521 TDNDGNTVKKMRD
+521 DDGGNTVKKMRD

-559 PYEARINQAE
+559 PYYDRVTQAD
-569 SNETRLQIFYT
+569 SDETKLQIYYT
-580 TDTVTGVS
+580 TDTVGLG
-588 EDNSIKINVAR
+588 EANSIKINVAR

-614 TFTGNTVTMF
+614 TFTGDTVTMF
-624 RFDFLNEYFEN
+624 RFDLLNEYFEN

-720 DTYKTCNTL
+720 DKYTTCNTL
-729 KGLTFTSN
+729 KGLTFTSD
-737 SVTNFTDDGKG
+737 SVSGFTADGKG
-748 YITPYYSIKMSN
+748 YITPNYSINMSN

-773 DFGVDTDSMIRV
+773 DLGVDTDSMIRV

-812 KGLNWNNLI
+812 KGLSWNNLI

-828 ENPKYYYFSITAK
+828 ENPKYYYFSFTAK
-841 YTEGTYASWNKIK
+841 YTDETYASWNKIK
-854 DRTLYKKDTDTGDV
+854 DLTLYKKTTNKDGVDTV
-868 SEFKPLSNTDMN
+868 SEFKLSSSPEN
-880 KPKML
+880 KPK
-885 ITFQKD
+885 IFIHFPKAWDQTSIVD
-891 WNSNDGFAA
+891 
-900 DVGAYTPGVTNNY
+900 DVKAYTPGVNNEKRVCSLNDQY
-913 RFNNFDN
+913 Q
-920 SYKTYSYILK
+920 TYTYILK
-930 SESSVYKDGKIVP
+930 SAEDS
-943 NDDKLWT
+943 NLMT
-950 YFIWEPGDIYY
+950 YFVWEPGKIYY
-961 DEKCTQPV
+961 DEACKNEV
-969 TIGFDFMFNNITMKE
+969 KVGFDFMFNNITMKE

-1061 TLEDESTASVRTA
+1061 TLEDEGTASVRTA

-1088 KNNEKLVSYG
+1088 KSNEKLVSYG

-1108 ENELTFE
+1108 EKELTFE
-1115 FENSISRKAYDK
+1115 FENKISKAAYDK
-1127 VTGDDYHYQIG
+1127 DTGVDYHYQIG

-1147 IVGIPKGHEN
+1147 IVGIPEEHVN

-1170 DGTLYGNTVTTSLTK
+1170 ETLYGNTVTTSLTK
-1185 ICKSYKDNQEV
+1185 ICKSYKDNQEA

-1207 VDEYAEL
+1207 VDKYAAL
-1214 YKED
+1214 YVAD

>member
-59 GTPDSFLN
+59 GTPDTFLN
-67 YDMSQEPS
+67 YDMSQDPGTFSNWAAHVGKISKSFENG
-75 ELKSWGVNKGS
+75 ELKVTPDVSDKS
-86 VNYVFEKGVL
+86 V
-96 KITPK
+96 TK
-101 ELVSDN
+101 ELTVDGTAAERKGIN
-107 DVVRE
+107 DP
-112 LTANG
+112 
-117 EKAARNGIKDC
+117 
-128 NFHIRVPSI
+128 NFWLAVPSI

-153 PYTERVD
+153 PYKERMD
-160 GTLAKV
+160 GSIITSSL
-166 AGDMSALQVFTCTTA
+166 GDISALKIYIKTT
-181 FKGEEGT
+181 KGGIAEGSST
-188 GNGLNGS
+188 MQNLV
-195 YQTLQLLNF
+195 F
-204 DGEFHDY
+204 DGEYHDY
-211 VFDLSKIGNW
+211 AFDLSKLALW
-221 KGDLTNLRIDLPN
+221 SGDLTNLRIDLPN
-234 FLYEGEEIYIDSI
+234 YMYEGEEIYIDSI

-258 FFNFDMSRKPTVMGS
+258 FFNFDMSRKPDVMGS

-281 NFGFNGKDMVITVT
+281 DFGFDGKDMVLTVT
-295 KTSQGSDKGEHK
+295 KTSEGSSKGEHK
-307 FELTKD
+307 FDLTKD

-321 ANDPIFNMY
+321 ANDPIFEMY

-353 ERINGTVN
+353 ERINGTIN
-361 NKDND
+361 NNSD
-366 MNALQIFFMTTE
+366 MNALQIFFMTTAS
-378 TGGKYNTTNGL
+378 GGKYNTTNGL
-389 AGANSKKL
+389 NGANSKQL
-397 QFKFD
+397 NFKFD
-402 GKSHDYVFDFSD
+402 GKSHDYVFDFSNSS
-414 RAKWLGDFTAMRVD
+414 AWSGDFTAMRVD

-466 MTTRPSFIGEKIT
+466 MTTRPFFIGEKIT
-479 SWTNSVLTTKIEK
+479 IRHTDNSVLTTKIEK
-492 DSDAVNG
+492 DPAAVNG

-521 TDNDGNTVKKMRD
+521 TDNNGNTVKKMRD

-559 PYEARINQAE
+559 PYEARINQAD
-569 SNETRLQIFYT
+569 SDETKLQIYYT
-580 TDTVTGVS
+580 TDTVGLG
-588 EDNSIKINVAR
+588 EANSIKINVAR
-599 DGEYHDYLYYFPANS
+599 DSEYHDYLYYFPANS

-624 RFDFLNEYFEN
+624 RFDLLNDYFEN

-737 SVTNFTDDGKG
+737 SVTSFTDDGKG
-748 YITPYYSIKMSN
+748 YITPYYSIKMSGDI
-760 TFATDGENLVPNG
+760 ATDGENLVPNG
-773 DFGVDTDSMIRV
+773 DLGVDTDSMIRADK
-785 EDNSFFSKI
+785 DNSFFSKI

-841 YTEGTYASWNKIK
+841 YTNETWASWNKIK
-854 DRTLYKKDTDTGDV
+854 DLTLYKKDKDTGAV

-885 ITFQKD
+885 NTFQKA
-891 WNSNDGFAA
+891 WNGNDGFAA

-913 RFNNFDN
+913 RFNNFDD

-930 SESSVYKDGKIVP
+930 SVSSKDE
-943 NDDKLWT
+943 LWT
-950 YFIWEPGDIYY
+950 YFNWEPGDIYY
-961 DEKCTQPV
+961 DEECTKPV

-990 DLGTDAAGTAPATR
+990 DLGTDAAGTAPAVR

-1088 KNNEKLVSYG
+1088 KSNEKLVSYG
-1098 YLVARTEVLG
+1098 YLVARTEALG

-1157 DKFTIRTYADMGT
+1157 DKFTIRTYADMG
-1170 DGTLYGNTVTTSLTK
+1170 DETLYGNTVTTSLTK
-1185 ICKSYKDNQEV
+1185 ICKSYKDNQEA
-1196 YNQLTDAQKKL
+1196 YNQLTDAQKEL
-1207 VDEYAEL
+1207 VDEYAAL
-1214 YKED
+1214 YKD

>member
-59 GTPDSFLN
+59 GTPDTFLN
-67 YDMSQEPS
+67 YDMSQDPGTFSNWAANVGKISKSFENG
-75 ELKSWGVNKGS
+75 ELKVTPDVSDKS
-86 VNYVFEKGVL
+86 V
-96 KITPK
+96 TK
-101 ELVSDN
+101 ELTVQGTAAERKGIN
-107 DVVRE
+107 DP
-112 LTANG
+112 
-117 EKAARNGIKDC
+117 
-128 NFHIRVPSI
+128 NFWLAVPSI

-153 PYTERVD
+153 PYAERVN
-160 GTLAKV
+160 GALNE
-166 AGDMSALQVFTCTTA
+166 GDTSALKVYIKTT
-181 FKGEEGT
+181 KGGIAEGSST
-188 GNGLNGS
+188 MQNLV
-195 YQTLQLLNF
+195 F
-204 DGEFHDY
+204 DGEYHDY
-211 VFDLSKIGNW
+211 AFDLSGLALW
-221 KGDLTNLRIDLPN
+221 SGELTDLRIDLPN
-234 FLYEGEEIYIDSI
+234 YLYEGEEIYIDSI
-247 VAYDNYGKEAE
+247 VAYDDYGKEAE
-258 FFNFDMSRKPTVMGS
+258 FFNFDMSRKPDVMGS

-281 NFGFNGKDMVITVT
+281 DFGFDGKDMVLTVT
-295 KTSQGSDKGEHK
+295 KTSEGSDKGEHK
-307 FELTKD
+307 FDLTKD

-353 ERINGTVN
+353 ERVNGTVN
-361 NKDND
+361 NRDND
-366 MNALQIFFMTTE
+366 MNALQIFFMTTAA
-378 TGGKYNTTNGL
+378 GGKYNTTNGL
-389 AGANSKKL
+389 SGSNQKKL

-414 RAKWLGDFTAMRVD
+414 SAKWSGDFTAMRVD

-466 MTTRPSFIGEKIT
+466 MTTRPFFIGETFT
-479 SWTNSVLTTKIEK
+479 SWTKSVLTTKIEK

-511 NYTGKDGITV
+511 NYTGKDGITIK
-521 TDNDGNTVKKMRD
+521 DAGGNTVKKMRD

-559 PYEARINQAE
+559 PYYDRVTQAD
-569 SNETRLQIFYT
+569 SDETKLQIYYT
-580 TDTVTGVS
+580 TDTVGLG
-588 EDNSIKINVAR
+588 EANSIKINVAR

-614 TFTGNTVTMF
+614 TFKGNTVTMF
-624 RFDFLNEYFEN
+624 RFDLLNDYFEN

-703 SYDEATKTA
+703 SYDEDTKTA

-720 DTYKTCNTL
+720 DKWTTCNTL
-729 KGLTFTSN
+729 KGMPFTSN
-737 SVTNFTDDGKG
+737 SVSGFTADGKG
-748 YITPYYSIKMSN
+748 YITPNYSIKMSN
-760 TFATDGENLVPNG
+760 DFATDGENLVPNG
-773 DFGVDTDSMIRV
+773 DLGVDTDSMIRLG
-785 EDNSFFSKI
+785 DNSFFSKI

-812 KGLNWNNLI
+812 KGLSWNNLI

-828 ENPKYYYFSITAK
+828 ENPKYYYFSFTAK
-841 YTEGTYASWNKIK
+841 YTDETYASWNKIK
-854 DRTLYKKDTDTGDV
+854 DLTLYKKTTKDGVDTV
-868 SEFKPLSNTDMN
+868 SEFKLSSNPEN
-880 KPKML
+880 KPK
-885 ITFQKD
+885 IFIHFPKAWDQSSIVD
-891 WNSNDGFAA
+891 
-900 DVGAYTPGVTNNY
+900 DVKAYTPGVNNEKRVCSLNDQY
-913 RFNNFDN
+913 Q
-920 SYKTYSYILK
+920 TYTYILK
-930 SESSVYKDGKIVP
+930 SAEDS
-943 NDDKLWT
+943 NLMT
-950 YFIWEPGDIYY
+950 YFVWEPGQIFY
-961 DEKCTQPV
+961 DEACKNAV
-969 TIGFDFMFNNITMKE
+969 TVGFDFMFNNITMKE

-1050 KTLKAVWTPML
+1050 KTLNAVWTPML

-1088 KNNEKLVSYG
+1088 KSNANLVSYG
-1098 YLVARTEVLG
+1098 YLVARTELLG
-1108 ENELTFE
+1108 NNELTFE
-1115 FENSISRKAYDK
+1115 SEVKYVSRDAYNKNDG
-1127 VTGDDYHYQIG
+1127 TEYHYSVG

-1147 IVGIPKGHEN
+1147 IVGIPEEHVN
-1157 DKFTIRTYADMGT
+1157 DKFTIRTYADMGNE
-1170 DGTLYGNTVTTSLTK
+1170 TLYGNTVTTSLTK
-1185 ICKSYKDNQEV
+1185 ICKSYKDNQEA
-1196 YNQLTDAQKKL
+1196 YNQLTDAQKEL
-1207 VDEYAEL
+1207 VDKYAAF
-1214 YKED
+1214 YVAD

>member
-59 GTPDSFLN
+59 GTPDTFLN
-67 YDMSQEPS
+67 YDMSQDPGTFSNWAANVGKISKSFENG
-75 ELKSWGVNKGS
+75 ELKVAPDVSDKS
-86 VNYVFEKGVL
+86 V
-96 KITPK
+96 TK
-101 ELVSDN
+101 ELTIDG
-107 DVVRE
+107 
-112 LTANG
+112 TAA
-117 EKAARNGIKDC
+117 ERKGIQDP
-128 NFHIRVPSI
+128 NVWLAVPSI

-153 PYTERVD
+153 PYAERVNGNLND
-160 GTLAKV
+160 GDT
-166 AGDMSALQVFTCTTA
+166 SALKVYIKTT
-181 FKGEEGT
+181 KGGIAEGSST
-188 GNGLNGS
+188 MQNLV
-195 YQTLQLLNF
+195 F
-204 DGEFHDY
+204 DGEYHDY
-211 VFDLSKIGNW
+211 AFDLSGLALW
-221 KGDLTNLRIDLPN
+221 SGDLTNLRIDLPN
-234 FLYEGEEIYIDSI
+234 YMYEGEEIYIDSI

-258 FFNFDMSRKPTVMGS
+258 FFNFDMSRKPDVMGS

-281 NFGFNGKDMVITVT
+281 DFGFDGKDMVLTVT
-295 KTSQGSDKGEHK
+295 KTSEGSDKGEHK
-307 FELTKD
+307 FDLTKD

-321 ANDPIFNMY
+321 ANDTIFNMY
-330 VPMIPTEN
+330 VPMIPTAN

-353 ERINGTVN
+353 ERVNGTVN

-366 MNALQIFFMTTE
+366 MNALQIFFMTTAS
-378 TGGKYNTTNGL
+378 GGKYNTTNGL
-389 AGANSKKL
+389 SGANSKKL

-414 RAKWLGDFTAMRVD
+414 SAKWSGDFTAMRVD

-466 MTTRPSFIGEKIT
+466 MTTRPSFIGETIT
-479 SWTNSVLTTKIEK
+479 PWTNSVLTTKIVK

-511 NYTGKDGITV
+511 NFTGTGGITV

-559 PYEARINQAE
+559 PYYDRVTQAD
-569 SNETRLQIFYT
+569 SDETKLQIYYT
-580 TDTVTGVS
+580 TDTVTGVN
-588 EDNSIKINVAR
+588 ETNSIKINVAR

-624 RFDFLNEYFEN
+624 RFDLLNEYFEN

-720 DTYKTCNTL
+720 DKYTTCNTL
-729 KGLTFTSN
+729 KGLTFTSD
-737 SVTNFTDDGKG
+737 SVSGFTADGKG
-748 YITPYYSIKMSN
+748 YITPYYSIKMSG
-760 TFATDGENLVPNG
+760 TIATDGENLVPNG
-773 DFGVDTDSMIRV
+773 DLGVDTDSMIRV
-785 EDNSFFSKI
+785 GDNTFFSKI

-812 KGLNWNNLI
+812 KGLSWNNLI

-828 ENPKYYYFSITAK
+828 ENPKYYYFSFTAK
-841 YTEGTYASWNKIK
+841 YTDETYASWNSIK
-854 DRTLYKKDTDTGDV
+854 DLTLYKKTTKDGVDTV
-868 SEFKPLSNTDMN
+868 SEFKLSSNPEN
-880 KPKML
+880 KPK
-885 ITFQKD
+885 IFIHFPKSWDQSSIVD
-891 WNSNDGFAA
+891 
-900 DVGAYTPGVTNNY
+900 DVKAYTPGVNNEKRVCSLNDQY
-913 RFNNFDN
+913 Q
-920 SYKTYSYILK
+920 TYTYILK
-930 SESSVYKDGKIVP
+930 SAEDS
-943 NDDKLWT
+943 NLMT
-950 YFIWEPGDIYY
+950 YFVWEPGKIYY
-961 DEKCTQPV
+961 DEACKNEV
-969 TIGFDFMFNNITMKE
+969 KVGFDFMFNNITMKE

-990 DLGTDAAGTAPATR
+990 DLGTDAAGTAPAVR

-1050 KTLKAVWTPML
+1050 KTLEAVWTPML

-1088 KNNEKLVSYG
+1088 KSNEKLVSYG

-1108 ENELTFE
+1108 DNELTFE
-1115 FENSISRKAYDK
+1115 FENKISRAAYDK
-1127 VTGDDYHYQIG
+1127 DTGVDYHYQIG

-1147 IVGIPKGHEN
+1147 IVGIPEDHVN
-1157 DKFTIRTYADMGT
+1157 DKFTIRTYADMGNE
-1170 DGTLYGNTVTTSLTK
+1170 TLYGNSVTTSLTK
-1185 ICKSYKDNQEV
+1185 ICKSYKDNQEA
-1196 YNQLTDAQKKL
+1196 YNQLTDAQKEI
-1207 VDEYAEL
+1207 VDKYAAL
-1214 YKED
+1214 YVAD

>member
-53 NLYEEY
+53 DLYEEY
-59 GTPDSFLN
+59 GTPDTFLN
-67 YDMSQEPS
+67 YDMSQDPGTFS
-75 ELKSWGVNKGS
+75 NWAANVGKISKSFVNGELKVTPDVSDKS
-86 VNYVFEKGVL
+86 V
-96 KITPK
+96 TK
-101 ELVSDN
+101 ELTIDG
-107 DVVRE
+107 
-112 LTANG
+112 TAA
-117 EKAARNGIKDC
+117 ERKGIQDP
-128 NFHIRVPSI
+128 NVWLAVPSI

-153 PYTERVD
+153 PYAERVNGNLND
-160 GTLAKV
+160 GDT
-166 AGDMSALQVFTCTTA
+166 SALKVYIKTT
-181 FKGEEGT
+181 KGGIAEGSAT
-188 GNGLNGS
+188 MQNLV
-195 YQTLQLLNF
+195 F
-204 DGEFHDY
+204 DGEYHDY
-211 VFDLSKIGNW
+211 AFDLSGLALW
-221 KGDLTNLRIDLPN
+221 SGDLTNLRIDFPN
-234 FLYEGEEIYIDSI
+234 YMYEGEEIYIDSI

-258 FFNFDMSRKPTVMGS
+258 FFNFDMSRKPDVMGS

-281 NFGFNGKDMVITVT
+281 DFGFDGKDMVLTVT
-295 KTSQGSDKGEHK
+295 KTSEGNTEKGEHK

-330 VPMIPTEN
+330 VPMIPTAN

-353 ERINGTVN
+353 ERVNGTVN

-366 MNALQIFFMTTE
+366 MNALQIFFMTTAS
-378 TGGKYNTTNGL
+378 GGKYNTTNGL
-389 AGANSKKL
+389 SGANSKKL

-414 RAKWLGDFTAMRVD
+414 RSAWSGDFTAMRVD

-437 EIRIESFKIY
+437 EVRIESFKIC
-447 LKDGVASD
+447 LKNGMTSD

-466 MTTRPSFIGEKIT
+466 MTTRPSFIGETIT
-479 SWTNSVLTTKIEK
+479 PWTNSVLTTKIVK

-511 NYTGKDGITV
+511 NFTGTGGITV

-559 PYEARINQAE
+559 PYYDRVTQAD
-569 SNETRLQIFYT
+569 SDETKLQIYYT
-580 TDTVTGVS
+580 TDTVTGVN
-588 EDNSIKINVAR
+588 ETNSIKINVAR

-624 RFDFLNEYFEN
+624 RFDLLNEYFEN

-650 TETYDLTDM
+650 TETYDLSDM

-720 DTYKTCNTL
+720 DKYTTCNTL
-729 KGLTFTSN
+729 KGLTFTSD
-737 SVTNFTDDGKG
+737 SVSGFTADGKG
-748 YITPYYSIKMSN
+748 YITPYYSIKMSG
-760 TFATDGENLVPNG
+760 TIATDGENLVPNG
-773 DFGVDTDSMIRV
+773 DLGVDTDSMIRV
-785 EDNSFFSKI
+785 GDNTFFSKI

-812 KGLNWNNLI
+812 KGLSWNNLI

-828 ENPKYYYFSITAK
+828 ENPKYYYFSFTAK
-841 YTEGTYASWNKIK
+841 YTDETYASWNSIK
-854 DRTLYKKDTDTGDV
+854 DLTLYKKTTKDGVDTV
-868 SEFKPLSNTDMN
+868 SEFKLSSNPEN
-880 KPKML
+880 KPK
-885 ITFQKD
+885 IFIHFPKSWDQSSIVD
-891 WNSNDGFAA
+891 
-900 DVGAYTPGVTNNY
+900 DVKAYTPGVNNEKRVCSLNDQY
-913 RFNNFDN
+913 Q
-920 SYKTYSYILK
+920 TYTYILK
-930 SESSVYKDGKIVP
+930 SAEDS
-943 NDDKLWT
+943 NLMT
-950 YFIWEPGDIYY
+950 YFVWEPGKIYY
-961 DEKCTQPV
+961 DEACKNEV
-969 TIGFDFMFNNITMKE
+969 KVGFDFMFNNVTMKE

-1050 KTLKAVWTPML
+1050 KTLEAVWTPML

-1088 KNNEKLVSYG
+1088 KSNEKLVSYG

-1115 FENSISRKAYDK
+1115 FENKISKAAYDK
-1127 VTGDDYHYQIG
+1127 DTGVDYHYQIG

-1147 IVGIPKGHEN
+1147 IVGIPEEHVN
-1157 DKFTIRTYADMGT
+1157 DKFTIRTYADMGNE
-1170 DGTLYGNTVTTSLTK
+1170 TLYGNTVTTSLTK
-1185 ICKSYKDNQEV
+1185 ICKSYKDNQEA
-1196 YNQLTDAQKKL
+1196 YNQLTDAQKEL
-1207 VDEYAEL
+1207 VDKYAAL
-1214 YKED
+1214 YVAD

>member
-59 GTPDSFLN
+59 GTPDTFLN
-67 YDMSQEPS
+67 YDMSQDPGTFS
-75 ELKSWGVNKGS
+75 NWAANVGKISKSFDNGELKVTPDVSDKS
-86 VNYVFEKGVL
+86 V
-96 KITPK
+96 TK
-101 ELVSDN
+101 ELTVGGTAAERKGIN
-107 DVVRE
+107 DP
-112 LTANG
+112 
-117 EKAARNGIKDC
+117 
-128 NFHIRVPSI
+128 NFWLAVPSI

-153 PYTERVD
+153 PYEERVN
-160 GTLAKV
+160 GNLNE
-166 AGDMSALQVFTCTTA
+166 GDTSALKVYIKTT
-181 FKGEEGT
+181 KGGIAEGSAT
-188 GNGLNGS
+188 MQNLV
-195 YQTLQLLNF
+195 F
-204 DGEFHDY
+204 DGEYHDY
-211 VFDLSKIGNW
+211 AFDLSGLALW
-221 KGDLTNLRIDLPN
+221 SGDLTNLRIDLPN
-234 FLYEGEEIYIDSI
+234 YMYEGEEIYIDSI

-281 NFGFNGKDMVITVT
+281 DFGFDGKDMVLTVT
-295 KTSQGSDKGEHK
+295 KTSEGSSKGEHK
-307 FELTKD
+307 FDLTKD

-321 ANDPIFNMY
+321 ANDTIFNMY
-330 VPMIPTEN
+330 VPMIPTAN

-353 ERINGTVN
+353 ERVNGTVN
-361 NKDND
+361 NRDND
-366 MNALQIFFMTTE
+366 MNALQIFFMTTAS
-378 TGGKYNTTNGL
+378 GGKYNTTNGL
-389 AGANSKKL
+389 NGANSKKL

-402 GKSHDYVFDFSD
+402 GKSHDYVFDFSNSS
-414 RAKWLGDFTAMRVD
+414 AWSGDFTAMRVD

-455 LGYPVDMYSYD
+455 LGYLVDMYSYD
-466 MTTRPSFIGEKIT
+466 MTTRPSFIGETIT
-479 SWTNSVLTTKIEK
+479 SWTKSVLTTKIEK

-511 NYTGKDGITV
+511 NYTGTDGITV
-521 TDNDGNTVKKMRD
+521 KDEAGNTVKKMRD

-559 PYEARINQAE
+559 PYYDRVTQAE

-635 EALYVDYIKL
+635 EAMYVDYIKL

-720 DTYKTCNTL
+720 DKYTTCNTL

-737 SVTNFTDDGKG
+737 SVSGFTADGKG
-748 YITPYYSIKMSN
+748 YITPYYSIKMSG
-760 TFATDGENLVPNG
+760 TIATDGENLVPNG
-773 DFGVDTDSMIRV
+773 DLGVDTDSMIRV
-785 EDNSFFSKI
+785 GDNTFFSKI

-812 KGLNWNNLI
+812 KGLSWNNLI

-828 ENPKYYYFSITAK
+828 ENPKYYYFSFNAK
-841 YTEGTYASWNKIK
+841 YTDETYASWNKIK
-854 DRTLYKKDTDTGDV
+854 DLTLYKKTTKDGVDTV
-868 SEFKPLSNTDMN
+868 SEFKLSSNPEN
-880 KPKML
+880 KPK
-885 ITFQKD
+885 IFIHFPKAWDQTSIVD
-891 WNSNDGFAA
+891 
-900 DVGAYTPGVTNNY
+900 DVKAYTPGVNNEKRVCSLNDQY
-913 RFNNFDN
+913 Q
-920 SYKTYSYILK
+920 TYTYILK
-930 SESSVYKDGKIVP
+930 SAEDS
-943 NDDKLWT
+943 NLMT
-950 YFIWEPGDIYY
+950 YFVWEPGKIYY
-961 DEKCTQPV
+961 DEACKNEV
-969 TIGFDFMFNNITMKE
+969 KVGFDFMFNNITMKE

-1061 TLEDESTASVRTA
+1061 TLEDESTASVRTN

-1088 KNNEKLVSYG
+1088 KSNEKLVSYG

-1115 FENSISRKAYDK
+1115 FENKISKAAYDK
-1127 VTGDDYHYQIG
+1127 DTGVDYHYQIG

-1147 IVGIPKGHEN
+1147 IVGIPEEHVN
-1157 DKFTIRTYADMGT
+1157 DKFTIRTYADMGNE
-1170 DGTLYGNTVTTSLTK
+1170 TLYGNSVTTSLTK
-1185 ICKSYKDNQEV
+1185 ICKSYKDNQEA
-1196 YNQLTDAQKKL
+1196 YNQLTDAQKEL
-1207 VDEYAEL
+1207 VDKYAAL
-1214 YKED
+1214 YVAD

>member
-59 GTPDSFLN
+59 GTPDTFLN
-67 YDMSQEPS
+67 YDMSQDPGTFS
-75 ELKSWGVNKGS
+75 NWAANVGKISKSFVNGELKVTPDVSDKS
-86 VNYVFEKGVL
+86 V
-96 KITPK
+96 TK
-101 ELVSDN
+101 ELTV
-107 DVVRE
+107 E
-112 LTANG
+112 GTAA
-117 EKAARNGIKDC
+117 ERKGIKDP
-128 NFHIRVPSI
+128 NFWLAVPSI

-153 PYTERVD
+153 PYAERVN
-160 GTLAKV
+160 GNLNE
-166 AGDMSALQVFTCTTA
+166 GDTSALKVYIKTT
-181 FKGEEGT
+181 KGGIAEGSAT
-188 GNGLNGS
+188 MQNLV
-195 YQTLQLLNF
+195 F
-204 DGEFHDY
+204 DGEYHDY
-211 VFDLSKIGNW
+211 AFDLSGLALW
-221 KGDLTNLRIDLPN
+221 SGDLTDLRIDLPN
-234 FLYEGEEIYIDSI
+234 YLYEGEEIYIDSI

-281 NFGFNGKDMVITVT
+281 AFGFDGKDMVLTVT
-295 KTSQGSDKGEHK
+295 KTSEGSSKGEHK
-307 FELTKD
+307 FDLTKD
-313 GVKGTYYS
+313 GVKSTYYS

-330 VPMIPTEN
+330 VPMIPTAN

-353 ERINGTVN
+353 ERVNGTVN
-361 NKDND
+361 NGDSD
-366 MNALQIFFMTTE
+366 MNALQIFFMTTAA
-378 TGGKYNTTNGL
+378 GGKYNTTNGL
-389 AGANSKKL
+389 SGSNQKKL

-402 GKSHDYVFDFSD
+402 GKSHDYVFDFSNSS
-414 RAKWLGDFTAMRVD
+414 AWSGDFTAMRVD

-437 EIRIESFKIY
+437 EIRIESIKIY

-455 LGYPVDMYSYD
+455 LGYLVDMYSYD
-466 MTTRPSFIGEKIT
+466 MTTRPSFIGETIT
-479 SWTNSVLTTKIEK
+479 SWTKSVLTTKIEK
-492 DSDAVNG
+492 DPAAVNG

-511 NYTGKDGITV
+511 NYTGTDGITV
-521 TDNDGNTVKKMRD
+521 KDEAGNTVKKMRD

-559 PYEARINQAE
+559 PYYDRVTQAE

-624 RFDFLNEYFEN
+624 RFDLLNDYFEN

-720 DTYKTCNTL
+720 DKYTTCNTL
-729 KGLTFTSN
+729 KGLTFTSD
-737 SVTNFTDDGKG
+737 SVSGFTADGKG
-748 YITPYYSIKMSN
+748 YITPYYSIKMSG
-760 TFATDGENLVPNG
+760 TIATDGENLVPNG
-773 DFGVDTDSMIRV
+773 DLGVDTDSMIRV
-785 EDNSFFSKI
+785 SDNSFFSKI

-812 KGLNWNNLI
+812 KGLSWNNLI

-828 ENPKYYYFSITAK
+828 ENPKYYYFSFTAK
-841 YTEGTYASWNKIK
+841 YTNETYASWNKIK
-854 DRTLYKKDTDTGDV
+854 DLTLYKKTTKDGVDTV
-868 SEFKPLSNTDMN
+868 SEFKLSSTPEN
-880 KPKML
+880 KPK
-885 ITFQKD
+885 IFIHFPKAWDQ
-891 WNSNDGFAA
+891 SSIVG
-900 DVGAYTPGVTNNY
+900 DVKAYTPGVNNIQRVCNLNDQY
-913 RFNNFDN
+913 Q
-920 SYKTYSYILK
+920 TYTYILK
-930 SESSVYKDGKIVP
+930 SAEDSNLMTFFV
-943 NDDKLWT
+943 
-950 YFIWEPGDIYY
+950 WEPGKIYY
-961 DEKCTQPV
+961 DEACKNEV
-969 TIGFDFMFNNITMKE
+969 KVGFDFMFNNITMKE

-990 DLGTDAAGTAPATR
+990 DLGAGAAGTAPATR

-1050 KTLKAVWTPML
+1050 KTLNAVWTPML

-1088 KNNEKLVSYG
+1088 KSNEKLVSYG

-1115 FENSISRKAYDK
+1115 FENKISKAAYDK
-1127 VTGDDYHYQIG
+1127 DTGVDYHYQIG

-1147 IVGIPKGHEN
+1147 IVGIPEEHVN
-1157 DKFTIRTYADMGT
+1157 DKFTIRTYADMGNE
-1170 DGTLYGNTVTTSLTK
+1170 TLYGNTVTTSLTK
-1185 ICKSYKDNQEV
+1185 ICKSYKDNQEA
-1196 YNQLTDAQKKL
+1196 YNQLTDAQKEL
-1207 VDEYAEL
+1207 VDKYAAL
-1214 YKED
+1214 YVEG

>member
-59 GTPDSFLN
+59 GTPDTFLN
-67 YDMSQEPS
+67 YDMSQDPGTFS
-75 ELKSWGVNKGS
+75 NWAANVGKISKSFDNGELKVTPDVSDKS
-86 VNYVFEKGVL
+86 V
-96 KITPK
+96 TK
-101 ELVSDN
+101 ELTVEGTAAERKGIN
-107 DVVRE
+107 DP
-112 LTANG
+112 
-117 EKAARNGIKDC
+117 
-128 NFHIRVPSI
+128 NFWLAVPSI

-153 PYTERVD
+153 PYEERVN
-160 GTLAKV
+160 GNLNE
-166 AGDMSALQVFTCTTA
+166 GDTSALKVYIKTT
-181 FKGEEGT
+181 KGGIAEGSAPMQ
-188 GNGLNGS
+188 NLA
-195 YQTLQLLNF
+195 F
-204 DGEFHDY
+204 DGKYHDY
-211 VFDLSKIGNW
+211 AFDFSGLALWS
-221 KGDLTNLRIDLPN
+221 GDLTDLRIDLPN
-234 FLYEGEEIYIDSI
+234 YLYEGEEIYIDSI

-353 ERINGTVN
+353 ERINGTIIN
-361 NKDND
+361 NKTD
-366 MNALQIFFMTTE
+366 MNALQIFFMTTKS
-378 TGGKYNTTNGL
+378 GGQYNTTNGL
-389 AGANSKKL
+389 KGANSKQL
-397 QFKFD
+397 NFKFD
-402 GKSHDYVFDFSD
+402 GKSHDYVFDFSNSSD
-414 RAKWLGDFTAMRVD
+414 WSGDFTAMRVD

-466 MTTRPSFIGEKIT
+466 MTTRPFFIGETIT
-479 SWTNSVLTTKIEK
+479 PWTKSVLTTKIEK

-511 NYTGKDGITV
+511 NYTGKDGITIK
-521 TDNDGNTVKKMRD
+521 DDGGNTVKKMRD

-559 PYEARINQAE
+559 PYYDRVTQAD
-569 SNETRLQIFYT
+569 SDETKLQIYYT
-580 TDTVTGVS
+580 TDTVGLG
-588 EDNSIKINVAR
+588 EANSIKINVAR

-614 TFTGNTVTMF
+614 TFKGNTVTMF
-624 RFDFLNEYFEN
+624 RFDLLNDYFEN

-720 DTYKTCNTL
+720 DKYTTCNTL
-729 KGLTFTSN
+729 KGLTFTSD
-737 SVTNFTDDGKG
+737 SVSGFTADGKG
-748 YITPYYSIKMSN
+748 YITPYYSIKMSG
-760 TFATDGENLVPNG
+760 TIATDGENLVPNG
-773 DFGVDTDSMIRV
+773 DLSADTDSMIRV
-785 EDNSFFSKI
+785 SDNSFFSKI

-812 KGLNWNNLI
+812 RGLSWNNLI

-828 ENPKYYYFSITAK
+828 KNPKYYYFSFTAK
-841 YTEGTYASWNKIK
+841 YIDETYASWNKIK
-854 DRTLYKKDTDTGDV
+854 DLTLYKKTTKDGVDTV
-868 SEFKPLSNTDMN
+868 SEFKLSSNPEN
-880 KPKML
+880 KPK
-885 ITFQKD
+885 IFIHFPKAWDQTSIVD
-891 WNSNDGFAA
+891 
-900 DVGAYTPGVTNNY
+900 DVKAYTPGVNNEKRVCSLNDQY
-913 RFNNFDN
+913 Q
-920 SYKTYSYILK
+920 TYTYILK
-930 SESSVYKDGKIVP
+930 SAEDS
-943 NDDKLWT
+943 NLMT
-950 YFIWEPGDIYY
+950 YFVWEPGKIYY
-961 DEKCTQPV
+961 DEACKNEV
-969 TIGFDFMFNNITMKE
+969 KVGFDFMFNNITMKE

-990 DLGTDAAGTAPATR
+990 DLGTDAAGTAPAVR

-1115 FENSISRKAYDK
+1115 FENKISKAAYDK
-1127 VTGDDYHYQIG
+1127 DTGVDYHYQIG

-1147 IVGIPKGHEN
+1147 IVGIPEEHVN
-1157 DKFTIRTYADMGT
+1157 DKFTIRTYADMGNE
-1170 DGTLYGNTVTTSLTK
+1170 TLYGNTVTTSLTK
-1185 ICKSYKDNQEV
+1185 ICKSYKDNQEA
-1196 YNQLTDAQKKL
+1196 YNQLTDAQKEL
-1207 VDEYAEL
+1207 VDKYAAF
-1214 YKED
+1214 YVAD

>member
-53 NLYEEY
+53 DLYEEY
-59 GTPDSFLN
+59 GTPDTFLN
-67 YDMSQEPS
+67 YDMSQDPGTFSNWAANVGKISKSFENG
-75 ELKSWGVNKGS
+75 ELKVAPDVSDKS
-86 VNYVFEKGVL
+86 V
-96 KITPK
+96 TK
-101 ELVSDN
+101 ELTIDG
-107 DVVRE
+107 
-112 LTANG
+112 TAA
-117 EKAARNGIKDC
+117 ERKGIQDP
-128 NFHIRVPSI
+128 NVWLAVPSI

-153 PYTERVD
+153 PYAERVN
-160 GTLAKV
+160 GNLNE
-166 AGDMSALQVFTCTTA
+166 GDTSALKVYIKTT
-181 FKGEEGT
+181 KGGIAEGSAT
-188 GNGLNGS
+188 MQNLV
-195 YQTLQLLNF
+195 F
-204 DGEFHDY
+204 DGEYHDY
-211 VFDLSKIGNW
+211 AFDLSGLALW
-221 KGDLTNLRIDLPN
+221 SGDLTNLRIDFPN
-234 FLYEGEEIYIDSI
+234 YMYEGEEIYIDSI

-258 FFNFDMSRKPTVMGS
+258 FFNFDMSRKPDVMGS

-281 NFGFNGKDMVITVT
+281 DFGFDGKDMVLTVT
-295 KTSQGSDKGEHK
+295 KTSEGNTEKGEHK

-330 VPMIPTEN
+330 VPMIPTAN

-353 ERINGTVN
+353 ERVNGTVN
-361 NKDND
+361 NRDND
-366 MNALQIFFMTTE
+366 MNALQIFFMTTAS
-378 TGGKYNTTNGL
+378 GGKYNTTNGL
-389 AGANSKKL
+389 SGANSKKL

-414 RAKWLGDFTAMRVD
+414 SAKWSGDFTAMRVD

-466 MTTRPSFIGEKIT
+466 MTTRPSFIGETIT
-479 SWTNSVLTTKIEK
+479 PWTNSVLTTKIVK

-511 NYTGKDGITV
+511 NFTGTGGITIK
-521 TDNDGNTVKKMRD
+521 DDGGNPVKKMRD

-559 PYEARINQAE
+559 PYYDRVTQAD
-569 SNETRLQIFYT
+569 SDETKLQIYYT
-580 TDTVTGVS
+580 TDTVTGVN
-588 EDNSIKINVAR
+588 ETNSIKINVAR

-624 RFDFLNEYFEN
+624 RFDLLNEYFEN

-720 DTYKTCNTL
+720 DKYTTCNTL

-737 SVTNFTDDGKG
+737 SVSGFTADGKG
-748 YITPYYSIKMSN
+748 YITPYYSIKMSGN
-760 TFATDGENLVPNG
+760 IATDGENLVPNG
-773 DFGVDTDSMIRV
+773 DLGVDTDSMIRADK
-785 EDNSFFSKI
+785 DNSFFSKI

-812 KGLNWNNLI
+812 KGLSWNNLI

-828 ENPKYYYFSITAK
+828 ENPKYYYFSFTAK
-841 YTEGTYASWNKIK
+841 YTDETYASWNSIK
-854 DRTLYKKDTDTGDV
+854 DLTLYKKTTKDGVDTV
-868 SEFKPLSNTDMN
+868 SEFKLSSNPEN
-880 KPKML
+880 KPK
-885 ITFQKD
+885 IFIHFPKSWDQSSIVD
-891 WNSNDGFAA
+891 
-900 DVGAYTPGVTNNY
+900 DVKAYTPGVNNEKRVCSLNDQY
-913 RFNNFDN
+913 Q
-920 SYKTYSYILK
+920 TYTYILK
-930 SESSVYKDGKIVP
+930 SAEDS
-943 NDDKLWT
+943 NLMT
-950 YFIWEPGDIYY
+950 YFVWEPGKIYY
-961 DEKCTQPV
+961 DEACKNEV
-969 TIGFDFMFNNITMKE
+969 KVGFDFMFNNVTMKE

-1050 KTLKAVWTPML
+1050 KTLEAVWTPML

-1088 KNNEKLVSYG
+1088 KSNEKLVSYG

-1115 FENSISRKAYDK
+1115 FENKISKAAYDK
-1127 VTGDDYHYQIG
+1127 DTGVDYHYQIG

-1147 IVGIPKGHEN
+1147 IVGIPEEHVN
-1157 DKFTIRTYADMGT
+1157 DKFTIRTYADMGNE
-1170 DGTLYGNTVTTSLTK
+1170 TLYGNTVTTSLTK
-1185 ICKSYKDNQEV
+1185 ICKSYKDNQEA
-1196 YNQLTDAQKKL
+1196 YNQLTDAQKEL
-1207 VDEYAEL
+1207 VDKYAAL
-1214 YKED
+1214 YVAD

>member
-53 NLYEEY
+53 DLYEEY
-59 GTPDSFLN
+59 GTPDTFLN
-67 YDMSQEPS
+67 YDMSQDPGTFS
-75 ELKSWGVNKGS
+75 NWAANVGKISKSFVNGELKVTPDVSDKS
-86 VNYVFEKGVL
+86 V
-96 KITPK
+96 TK
-101 ELVSDN
+101 ELTVG
-107 DVVRE
+107 V
-112 LTANG
+112 TAA
-117 EKAARNGIKDC
+117 ERKGIQDP
-128 NFHIRVPSI
+128 NFWLAVPSI

-153 PYTERVD
+153 PYKERMD
-160 GTLAKV
+160 GSIITSSL
-166 AGDMSALQVFTCTTA
+166 GDISALKIYIKTT
-181 FKGEEGT
+181 KGGIAEGSST
-188 GNGLNGS
+188 MQNLV
-195 YQTLQLLNF
+195 F
-204 DGEFHDY
+204 DGEYHDY
-211 VFDLSKIGNW
+211 AFDLSGLALW
-221 KGDLTNLRIDLPN
+221 SGDLTNLRIDLPN
-234 FLYEGEEIYIDSI
+234 YMYEGEEIYIDSI

-258 FFNFDMSRKPTVMGS
+258 FFNFDMSRKPDVMTS
-273 AWANIGNV
+273 LHTNIGKV
-281 NFGFNGKDMVITVT
+281 DGSFDGKDMVLTVI
-295 KTSQGSDKGEHK
+295 KTSEGNTEKGEHK

-321 ANDPIFNMY
+321 ANDPLFNMY
-330 VPMIPTEN
+330 VPMIPTAN

-353 ERINGTVN
+353 ERVNGTVN

-366 MNALQIFFMTTE
+366 MNALQIFFMTTAS
-378 TGGKYNTTNGL
+378 GGKYNTTNGL
-389 AGANSKKL
+389 SGANSKKL

-414 RAKWLGDFTAMRVD
+414 RSAWSGDFTAMRVD

-437 EIRIESFKIY
+437 EVRIESFKIC
-447 LKDGVASD
+447 LKNGMTSD

-466 MTTRPSFIGEKIT
+466 MTTRPSFIGETIT
-479 SWTNSVLTTKIEK
+479 PWTNSVLTTKLVK

-511 NYTGKDGITV
+511 NFTGTGGITIK
-521 TDNDGNTVKKMRD
+521 DDGGNPVKKMRD

-559 PYEARINQAE
+559 PYYDRVTQAD
-569 SNETRLQIFYT
+569 SDETKLQIYYT
-580 TDTVTGVS
+580 TDTVGLG
-588 EDNSIKINVAR
+588 EANSIKINVAR

-624 RFDFLNEYFEN
+624 RFDLLNDYFEK

-650 TETYDLTDM
+650 TETYDLSDM

-737 SVTNFTDDGKG
+737 SVTSFTDDGKG
-748 YITPYYSIKMSN
+748 YITPYYSIKMSGDI
-760 TFATDGENLVPNG
+760 ATDGENLVPNG
-773 DFGVDTDSMIRV
+773 DLGVDTDSMIRAD
-785 EDNSFFSKI
+785 ENNSFFSKI

-802 TGKEM
+802 AGKEM
-807 PQNTF
+807 PQDTF
-812 KGLNWNNLI
+812 KRLNWNNLI

-841 YTEGTYASWNKIK
+841 YTDETWASWNKIK
-854 DRTLYKKDTDTGDV
+854 DLTLYKKDKDTGAV

-885 ITFQKD
+885 NTFQKA
-891 WNSNDGFAA
+891 WNGNDGFAA

-913 RFNNFDN
+913 RFNNFDD

-930 SESSVYKDGKIVP
+930 SVSSKDELI
-943 NDDKLWT
+943 T
-950 YFIWEPGDIYY
+950 YFIWEPGKIYY
-961 DEKCTQPV
+961 DEACKNEV
-969 TIGFDFMFNNITMKE
+969 KVGFDFMFNNITMKE

-1088 KNNEKLVSYG
+1088 KTNEKLVSYG

-1115 FENSISRKAYDK
+1115 FENKISKAAYDK
-1127 VTGDDYHYQIG
+1127 DTGVDYHYQIG

-1147 IVGIPKGHEN
+1147 IVGIPEEHVN
-1157 DKFTIRTYADMGT
+1157 DKFTIRTYADMG
-1170 DGTLYGNTVTTSLTK
+1170 DETLYGNTVTTSLTK
-1185 ICKSYKDNQEV
+1185 ICKSYKDNQEA
-1196 YNQLTDAQKKL
+1196 YNQLTDAQKEL
-1207 VDEYAEL
+1207 VEKYAAL
-1214 YKED
+1214 YVAD